1 MADFE
6 NQGSEEDVISI
17 GADTTDLAAASQQI
31 TELANAFDR
40 LAAATSAVS
49 AAGIDP
55 ETGVIDPEKVAE
67 AATALKTLK
76 EFSSD
81 ARKEIF
87 SIGAIDL
94 SELSQELED
103 ISRKMDLV
111 SRAAD
116 RLRTVAS
123 KRTADKA
130 ESEKNVRSAIQ
141 SGTYTTMS
149 PESARALFD
158 VDDKPLMEAQEEI
171 RRLRGEL
178 AIAASRRSG
187 FSASSP
193 RRAQETIDR
202 TVRERRDAA
211 SRREE
216 EALRS
221 RVEGAESSVRRDPEI
236 VARATKPLSKDEQE
250 AAKRVKEREDRAR
263 ELSAA
268 LKRANEATRNLQR
281 EAEALRRQEML
292 AESNAKA
299 EGPVDETAPFTP
311 PAGSRGP
318 DQLGGLPTTPKVTAR
333 RLPGPGA
340 EELPKIRAGI
350 AAKRAEVA
358 AARREQVE
366 LARAMGEL
374 LSSDPMEGLSLPGSS
389 SIDAG
394 KLKTEVRKKLL
405 AAFSAKIKEETKSE
419 PTEEMISDF
428 KKIINQEQTGAV
440 DRIVRDIVS
449 ERASRSPLFERGMS
463 TRAARRSPRTTSAAT
478 GPASG
483 LASEDKFPQVDAGD
497 LASRLAKLE
506 ERKKRL
512 QAEKEKNKSATEAL
526 ESAIKTLVE
535 ADREADPEPKS
546 TEIDEYTEDL
556 KELDADRKKIARK
569 PIGLRPTG
577 EEFQKRIDELSA
589 ATVDTY
595 DETTGE
601 EITREVI
608 DKKTK
613 KKTQEVVQ
621 RPLRDDEIM
630 EMLQDEFDAS
640 QEEISEGLR
649 SARERN
655 QRAKNIS
662 EAQLLAR
669 TLVKYAK
676 NKMYQISGA
685 GIGKTEEKTLQE
697 TIEGIIRSEGV
708 GVSKDDL
715 ALLEKFGVASETI
728 DAASGDTEIL
738 EKIGFGREKKG
749 TPNRPGAQ
757 RPDDVEKTGK
767 FQQLLLDAEKEAME
781 TGQDI
786 GVVLANM
793 LAAAEDRQRKIDAQ
807 IAADQQEIVKL
818 KEIQNDNTSAQGGA
832 YFRAI
837 GLPEGRIGRT
847 DPFSRVAGRKIGP
860 DQQEAINERARKIA
874 ARYPGGLEAMHADV
888 LTLNPEY
895 DAATGESPRGMA
907 GAERIEGTV
916 TRREIAENPIGGL
929 FRNRSLVP
937 NAESE
942 SGAQLSTSTISPT
955 QAGPALEFM
964 KELFASLK
972 IVMAGMAETLSQ
984 GRAIKPSDVQDLGVN
999 LSILANLYD
1008 QIQGMDPGRNEE
1020 LKKIVG
1026 DMKANFAALAES
1038 EDIAKLFSPGF
1049 VTERLG
1055 KSAGLS
1061 RTEKEGLALEVA
1073 GIARGVS
1080 AGGERVVG
1088 GMQAY
1093 SDSKQRATTG
1103 VYGGRVPRV
1112 PAPADAADAAEQ
1124 IKQLAG
1130 KVQLAEGE
1138 DKEKLKEQLI
1148 ALIGNQI
1155 SEAAINPQDLLELV
1169 KDPEIQKEIR
1179 EKFARSIDA
1188 YKLRMEPMGEAGL
1201 QPIGYEV
1208 QGTGGARGG
1217 GAGRIKEGTREVIDP
1232 IGPEAAAQLVERILS
1247 IEEVVAKIAEDI
1259 DAIFSES
1266 EREADSSK
1274 RQEAELLLEERSRQ
1288 LEIAERR
1295 LKQVEDRLRLQA
1307 FLSGR
1312 AQTPSN
1318 FEFVGTDPKHKR
1330 LRGVGN
1336 VSEEIQNL
1344 GAEARTEIRPIQQ
1357 DVFDDYVTKPDVG
1370 SQEEILSNFTRI
1382 KKVEDL
1388 EPFGPDARAA
1398 LAFSSLPVSL
1408 VRRLIKEDPELAKF
1422 ATPNNPIDATKS
1434 PKGGVLQVGEEAA
1447 RAVLEALEKAGVRIS
1462 VGAFSNPD
1470 EADSQSLVSVMH
1482 FAEKLADDK
1491 FAAYVATGIAENV
1504 ITSNVGGGGNALLN
1518 VQTPEYISYPSQ
1530 DGKVKEDV
1538 AGFASPTAVV
1548 PSGVVRNLQ
1557 LARMYSDGRT
1567 ARNLSFTRKA
1577 VAHEYGHAITLPYDN
1592 DESAQTYMRE
1602 RINRRGIGA
1611 EQAESVSAYGGTDYR
1626 ELLAESYAVI
1636 NGYLDDTGEEEQ
1648 DLAMGE
1654 GWAESLVPAL
1664 IDVIE
1669 EAKQLTKKRNQASV
1683 ARRIARNSA
1692 AAAASSAPAMTT
1704 GGLRGPGAGRGAR
1717 VVADRATTDDLYG
1730 DTLGNFGA
1738 SFALQTSPEGAPEVT
1753 GNTPGPGFSV
1763 GGLNK
1768 RNFNLLPSDMVKE
1781 EAAPGMSKEEIDGIE
1796 ERNKQKK
1803 ERFRVAVLQLM
1814 QENAAFIKRALAEGR
1829 EIYFGTYFDT
1839 DAGKIALDISELI
1852 PYDPNDAKSE
1862 AAARAK
1868 ALADATARNQQ
1879 SVARVQPSPGKGR
1892 GTGFGFAVEPEA
1904 EDAFPRTG
1912 IPAGEDAMAGY
1923 RAWTGRRYTSSN
1935 LPDAPTPSEA
1945 PKEPSDISA
1954 PDDNFD
1960 SMQKDLEETL
1970 ASDPE
1975 SALAKD
1981 NLRMLLEARG
1991 MEADA
1996 IARRVDEVIRGVAA
2010 HEVAAETES
2019 KKADAAESS
2028 AQNAEDELGLFE
2040 DFDESEYAE
2049 EGFIDDDTSNT
2060 SEIVEEIK
2068 GADQRTEDATER
2080 VADAKEEIAVA
2091 TEEVAT
2097 AVEEQAASVQVA
2109 TDAVSTGSGTEAATA
2124 ATTDSAS
2131 EVQEIEAEIAAI
2143 DAKRAELQEKISA
2156 AFSARREAAVS
2167 AKDKLRAAFDVLM
2180 QMENEELADEVV
2192 AIEIDTDR
2200 EMAQREARFRRTKP
2214 GRKLTKTGEYA
2225 NEYVPEVY
2233 GPESEEYKRLISEG
2247 FKPDE
2252 DNAFTE
2258 RDMVFSEKS
2267 AQFRHALG
2275 VTDYGNNR
2283 NLASKVGLPPVNLPG
2298 AEAPRQ
2304 TIDEIRGYIEARS
2317 AEQPEYG
2324 VGEPLPE
2331 DVEAARQALVEF
2343 QAAIEPVTEEIDSL
2357 GAELRTLTGA
2367 RESLRAEQVNL
2378 TPVKSESANDE
2389 AERNNKD
2396 VILQKQIIPE
2406 QLAPIIDLLNKTL
2419 AIADRTIAERGQD
2432 TSGMTAK
2439 DKAQFLES
2447 DPSGI
2452 GRKLEFL
2459 INAIEMA
2466 SGTDALKQGQLRFP
2480 GAVLPSDVRGT
2491 TPDARVKS
2499 GAKLTGMS
2507 PEEVADVS
2515 GVLQRIQAALRGL
2528 EAQAA
2533 TGEVDLEALAASL
2546 QNVSSEARE
2555 TASFLTRTTTSDQ
2568 QKIVAAGDA
2577 PGGAGGSKPPT
2588 ATGGG
2593 MPPGDPDNDWRK
2605 IRAVVPDTEMISRG
2619 LKDLAALQN
2628 RFNELS
2634 PTILHVG
2641 DANRAFS
2648 KSLDESAKKSQ
2659 EASEAIATLTNTNVG
2674 ALRAIKTQVS
2684 RAATFLVLQ
2693 QLGREIG
2700 GVFEHLQ
2707 SGVFQFNQVLE
2718 NTTVGFNTLFAN
2730 TLQARA
2736 AVGNELV
2743 PKLNEAGV
2751 QIGFM
2756 REQSVEFAD
2765 AINYTADAAKGM
2777 VDEIR
2782 DIANVTP
2789 FRFKPLVEAALKMKA
2804 FGFEATEIPGMINSI
2819 SNAVAALGGEDEKI
2833 DRIAYAL
2840 GQMNSAGRVYQN
2852 DMMQLAN
2859 AGIAGYRMLSEKM
2872 LTDLTAMKMRA
2883 LGTMKDIPE
2892 ETAAEFDRLQGML
2905 NSASFKKS
2913 FGSIDDMIR
2922 TLQDPKRAEGLIRNL
2937 AKRGFL
2943 IGSTAAR
2950 AITEGM
2956 DKQYQGSADRLS
2968 RTMTGALS
2976 TIKDLSQNFMAT
2988 AFQPLFA
2995 SVRDTIVEIGQF
3007 MLNSKEITKFVDSV
3021 RDRMVAFMGVLADFG
3036 PALQA
3041 AGQIFL
3047 NIFVGGIGSALDKGT
3062 QFGSVITGIVA
3073 NLGPGLR
3080 LIGDI
3085 LTNDVGKGLVVATLA
3100 FSLFSKIIATN
3111 PLVATITLLVAAI
3124 SGIAKAI
3131 EEDTLGVG
3139 TFVKMFIPSIEQL
3152 FKVIGDALGTIMQ
3165 ELSEGG
3171 LAGFIA
3177 GLSLAIDVLMP
3188 LLTVFLATLS
3198 VILKVITPFAKPL
3211 GIIIGLFLALKTAMM
3226 AYDLAGSLMGKVM
3239 NGIGGVW
3246 TKVNGAIDQQISKVK
3261 QTAAAYDELKKAKIE
3276 AEDYKTNDR
3285 GQYLDDKGR
3294 VTKDKSKAALN
3305 WGPGEKVNS
3314 YGMNETKGRAAQAM
3328 LDGRGFVPGLLAM
3341 ERGKQQAMDYGQNM
3355 MGVRPEFGK
3364 GFHLSHGDSAMP
3376 HTEAVITNRGI
3387 EGTYGYLDQAESRL
3401 TAFRDANQGKTVT
3414 GEDLEKL
3421 RDLEEAARLKQ
3432 EYSKAGVMRF
3442 AGLDEGKSVT
3452 GKADINKNAGA
3463 YSMDNMLSA
3472 ITIQKQINWII
3483 NTSYKQIEE
3492 AGAEIAAI
3500 NKELD
3505 ILKKQM
3511 ESGEI
3516 TSEDYETRKQSA
3528 LDRIQQVKAKPV
3540 NQKAVAVIGGLIEGQ
3555 GGDATD
3561 LLDKSAAGRPIN
3573 IPKGSAEAIKK
3584 LPDKTRNIIMARV
3597 LEAQTKGD
3605 AFLTDKE
3612 LNDIVTGALGDARGK
3627 AALKGM
3633 TTGISGKIAQM
3644 LTNLYNKVAAGV
3656 PKQFKTIERGGGATG
3671 MKEIDSRGGDYYYVN
3686 EETGML
3692 SNRKVGKKEL
3702 ASRERIKSLPG
3713 AGILGKIGGAVGMA
3727 GVAAGLAS
3735 GASRLAGQVAPILSA
3750 PIIGPFMDMLPKE
3763 MTNILRQKAG
3773 PFQAMASGIG
3783 TAAGTA
3789 LGQALIPIPGL
3800 GAALG
3805 GMIGGALAEFVGN
3818 AVDNAIAGG
3827 DIAKKKAAALLEE
3840 AQALGFT
3847 PEQAKVVAMQKTGIE
3862 DGGGFLGLFGLAGAK
3877 NPLKDISDV
3886 YTTNDKFDPM
3896 SEEEYQNQV
3905 RMIEAADIATPG
3917 FDKEAAMK
3925 TLNDQRAARAAP
3937 GAFDRAQAEFMNS
3950 GMDAEMLAR
3959 YSNVAPEDLFAKMQL
3974 LELQDAHKD
3983 ELKSIEGKIAR
3994 REELSGAEQ
4003 KLKNELDRLTAAAA
4017 ASPLG
4022 MYGTLMDPKLFSP
4035 KQFTDNLD
4043 ATLRRDQYNAED
4055 VKAGVTD
4062 STGKLVTDG
4071 QTRSGFADFST
4082 LMKDVGIQGLTRD
4095 AGFGGKTSDALAALG
4110 FDYSKVT
4117 RDTTNEEILQMMRET
4132 LRVGVQARI
4141 RGDELMPKVDMTLTR
4156 LEMMEEYGG
4165 EAGYKMFD
4173 ETTDQRAKYQ
4183 ATKKTFEGMG
4193 GDARLGILQKFKD
4206 AAIAPRTIV
4215 TRVAPEGVNRDQIGG
4230 RDAVTSVTYKG
4241 ESMLTTAESQE
4252 LEKLTAAQ
4260 KAMNDARYIGLTV
4273 NLKYRMS
4280 TAGQSPEEVAKG
4292 VAAEKAFA
4300 EFQLSNQTKLT
4311 AAVNAGKNA
4320 TAEQLA
4326 LIKEETRLR
4335 DAGYVQKNVEL
4346 KIGDALQASEA
4357 AGLQITNKD
4366 LKNNTALVEILM
4378 AKQQVIDANGTAA
4391 MSSVM
4396 ASVAEARAEDI
4407 VTEIKLKQIT
4417 LEGIQQQSEEAGRNA
4432 TVAFAKWEASKTEAN
4447 YKAWEHASKQQLGYQ
4462 TSAEGVQKQIA
4473 ALSEKAAKFL
4483 DDAAKANPLKL
4494 TKKEIDEIK
4503 KLIAK
4508 DPGSI
4513 LGGDGGAAANK
4524 ALEKSLDLL
4533 NKISSVAAKAYERMR
4548 KEQQRTHDEYV
4559 KQLDEQE
4566 KRINERYQQRSD
4578 IQSEENLQA
4587 QLQIAGLQMRSD
4599 SADPL
4604 EAAKSFY
4611 DAKQALEQFYIDQQR
4626 DAELKVV
4633 ADEKERYTKQFSESS
4648 EATQAIYDAA
4658 MTRLN
4663 SRFDFAQSVL
4673 NGDEKMA
4680 GKMNDALR
4688 MTMFGGKIKD
4698 SELITGDEGQKS
4710 TAANDEFNAYKN
4722 AGISIALQ
4730 KQYKVQNVA
4739 GLYKKYTAIKPG
4751 RRTTAQ
4757 KAVIS
4762 KYNNL
4767 LALARREGAS
4777 NSMIDAVSGL
4787 TGEQDIT
4794 MSTGIDADLAKF
4806 ESDNRDAIAAALEAG
4821 DNITEAQETLLAE
4834 LEEKQSLAKVAANDA
4849 LLAAL
4854 GGISAG
4860 TLYNADTAF
4869 TAGASA
4875 FKGGIWEP
4883 KTGTGLTYGGKA
4895 INSQDLAKQ
4904 YLKIYKGD
4912 TEESGLAATFANEA
4926 IMAQLRYK
4934 DQTGKEYSGAGNIL
4948 AYLTDLVNKM
4958 GGGSLGIS
4966 KLSADQGGLYQYL
4979 MSLVSAKN
4987 TFTTAQKTAVLAQR
5001 TLEQGLNDFE
5011 QATGVDINI
5020 ANLAEAD
5027 VTDKQFTEYFNAL
5040 GKTFE
5045 DNAARDAAIQKMRD
5059 VLRDTY
5065 GQALLAVD
5073 VEQYAKFADSSDK
5086 RIGTLS
5092 GVANSL
5098 KDVMDQIGNVM
5109 SSPNQMTTLDKL
5121 LFGANFD
5128 PSNLSGANN
5137 PISNLQFGKTQIDY
5151 VTTAIT
5157 ATRDAFESSMNS
5169 IKSYA
5174 SELSGPL
5181 GAFNQ
5186 QSVTGADALTEAM
5199 GQTASSFSLA
5209 TSKVNEYATAL
5220 AAAAAAR
5227 ASLGVNATLATG
5239 LATSTTPTSAT
5250 VTAGAN
5256 NTFNITVSNASGM
5269 DAEQLAAEL
5278 ARLIARQAGS
5288 SVN

>member
-1 MADFE
+1 
-6 NQGSEEDVISI
+6 
-17 GADTTDLAAASQQI
+17 
-31 TELANAFDR
+31 
-40 LAAATSAVS
+40 
-49 AAGIDP
+49 
-55 ETGVIDPEKVAE
+55 
-67 AATALKTLK
+67 
-76 EFSSD
+76 
-81 ARKEIF
+81 
-87 SIGAIDL
+87 
-94 SELSQELED
+94 
-103 ISRKMDLV
+103 
-111 SRAAD
+111 
-116 RLRTVAS
+116 
-123 KRTADKA
+123 
-130 ESEKNVRSAIQ
+130 
-141 SGTYTTMS
+141 
-149 PESARALFD
+149 
-158 VDDKPLMEAQEEI
+158 
-171 RRLRGEL
+171 
-178 AIAASRRSG
+178 
-187 FSASSP
+187 
-193 RRAQETIDR
+193 
-202 TVRERRDAA
+202 
-211 SRREE
+211 
-216 EALRS
+216 
-221 RVEGAESSVRRDPEI
+221 
-236 VARATKPLSKDEQE
+236 
-250 AAKRVKEREDRAR
+250 
-263 ELSAA
+263 
-268 LKRANEATRNLQR
+268 
-281 EAEALRRQEML
+281 
-292 AESNAKA
+292 
-299 EGPVDETAPFTP
+299 
-311 PAGSRGP
+311 
-318 DQLGGLPTTPKVTAR
+318 
-333 RLPGPGA
+333 
-340 EELPKIRAGI
+340 
-350 AAKRAEVA
+350 
-358 AARREQVE
+358 
-366 LARAMGEL
+366 
-374 LSSDPMEGLSLPGSS
+374 
-389 SIDAG
+389 
-394 KLKTEVRKKLL
+394 
-405 AAFSAKIKEETKSE
+405 
-419 PTEEMISDF
+419 
-428 KKIINQEQTGAV
+428 
-440 DRIVRDIVS
+440 
-449 ERASRSPLFERGMS
+449 MS
-463 TRAARRSPRTTSAAT
+463 TRAARRSSRTTSAAT

-506 ERKKRL
+506 ERRKQL
-512 QAEKEKNKSATEAL
+512 QAEREKNKSATETL

-556 KELDADRKKIARK
+556 KDLDADRRKIARK

-577 EEFQKRIDELSA
+577 EEFQKRIAELSV
-589 ATVDTY
+589 ATVPTY

-601 EITREVI
+601 EITREVVN
-608 DKKTK
+608 KKTK
-613 KKTQEVVQ
+613 KKTKEVVQ

-630 EMLQDEFDAS
+630 QMLQDEFDAS

-649 SARERN
+649 SARERT
-655 QRAKNIS
+655 QRAQNIS
-662 EAQLLAR
+662 EAQLLAK
-669 TLVKYAK
+669 TLVEYAK
-676 NKMYQISGA
+676 RKMYQISGA
-685 GIGKTEEKTLQE
+685 GIDKKEEKTLQK

-708 GVSKDDL
+708 GVSKDDI
-715 ALLEKFGVASETI
+715 AFLEKFGVASETI

-749 TPNRPGAQ
+749 TPARPGAQ

-767 FQQLLLDAEKEAME
+767 VQQLLLDAEKEAME

-793 LAAAEDRQRKIDAQ
+793 LAAAEDRQRKIEAQ
-807 IAADQQEIVKL
+807 IAADQQDIVKL
-818 KEIQNDNTSAQGGA
+818 KEIQDDNTLAQGGA

-847 DPFSRVAGRKIGP
+847 DPLSRVAGRKIDS
-860 DQQEAINERARKIA
+860 DQQEAINERARRIA

-929 FRNRSLVP
+929 FRVRSLVR

-1026 DMKANFAALAES
+1026 DMKANFAALAEG

-1093 SDSKQRATTG
+1093 SESKQRATTG

-1112 PAPADAADAAEQ
+1112 PSPADAAEAAEQ

-1130 KVQLAEGE
+1130 KVQLAEGS
-1138 DKEKLKEQLI
+1138 DKESLKEQLI

-1155 SEAAINPQDLLELV
+1155 SEAAINPQDLLKLV

-1179 EKFARSIDA
+1179 EKFSRSIDA
-1188 YKLRMEPMGEAGL
+1188 YKLRMEPMGEEGL

-1232 IGPEAAAQLVERILS
+1232 VGPEAAAQLVERILS

-1259 DAIFSES
+1259 DAIFSKN
-1266 EREADSSK
+1266 ERDADSSK
-1274 RQEAELLLEERSRQ
+1274 REESKLLIEERSRQ
-1288 LEIAERR
+1288 LEIAEKR

-1312 AQTPSN
+1312 EAPPPT
-1318 FEFVGTDPKHKR
+1318 FGTDPGYSR
-1330 LRGVGN
+1330 LKSLGN
-1336 VSEEIQNL
+1336 VSEEIQER
-1344 GAEARTEIRPIQQ
+1344 GALARNFIIPAQQ
-1357 DVFDDYVTKPDVG
+1357 RIFETYKTKPEVG
-1370 SQEEILSNFTRI
+1370 SQEEILSKFTKI
-1382 KKVEDL
+1382 EKVEDL
-1388 EPFGPDARAA
+1388 KPFGDDATAA
-1398 LAFSSLPVSL
+1398 LGFRSLPISL
-1408 VRRLIKEDPELAKF
+1408 VRRLIRENPELKKLE
-1422 ATPNNPIDATKS
+1422 TPSNPIEGVPS
-1434 PKGGVLQVGEEAA
+1434 GGILKVSEEAA
-1447 RAVLEALEKAGVRIS
+1447 RAVLEALEKVGVRIS
-1462 VGAFSNPD
+1462 VGSFSNP
-1470 EADSQSLVSVMH
+1470 EEPDSQSLVSVMH
-1482 FAEKLADDK
+1482 IAEKLADDK

-1504 ITSNVGGGGNALLN
+1504 ITSNTGGNALLN
-1518 VQTPEYISYPSQ
+1518 IQTPEFNSYPSL
-1530 DGKVKEDV
+1530 DGKVKED
-1538 AGFASPTAVV
+1538 AGGHMQSAGIV
-1548 PSGVVRNLQ
+1548 PSGVVRNIQ
-1557 LARMYSDGRT
+1557 LVRRMATGDPMERPSYIR
-1567 ARNLSFTRKA
+1567 RA
-1577 VAHEYGHAITLPYDN
+1577 VAHEYGHAITLPYN
-1592 DESAQTYMRE
+1592 EDEESKSYTLG
-1602 RINRRGIGA
+1602 RIKARGIG
-1611 EQAESVSAYGGTDYR
+1611 EDQARSVSKYGATDYR
-1626 ELLAESYAVI
+1626 ELLAESYAII
-1636 NGYLDDTGEEEQ
+1636 NGYTQDEGEE
-1648 DLAMGE
+1648 DLANSE

-1664 IDVIE
+1664 MGAIE
-1669 EAKQLTKKRNQASV
+1669 DAKELTKKRAKRLGTYAKGGV
-1683 ARRIARNSA
+1683 FRTKP
-1692 AAAASSAPAMTT
+1692 APMTT
-1704 GGLRGPGAGRGAR
+1704 GGLRGPAAGRGAR

-1730 DTLGNFGA
+1730 DTLENFGA
-1738 SFALQTSPEGAPEVT
+1738 SFAMQTSPEGAPVVT

-1768 RNFNLLPSDMVKE
+1768 RNFNLLPSDMVPE
-1781 EAAPGMSKEEIDGIE
+1781 EAASGMGEEEIKGIQ
-1796 ERNKQKK
+1796 ERNKQKR
-1803 ERFRVAVLQLM
+1803 ERFRIAVLQLM

-1829 EIYFGTYFDT
+1829 EIYFGTYFDESV
-1839 DAGKIALDISELI
+1839 GKIALDVTELI
-1852 PYDPNDAKSE
+1852 PYDPNDAESE
-1862 AAARAK
+1862 AKARAK
-1868 ALADATARNQQ
+1868 ALADATVRNQQ
-1879 SVARVQPSPGKGR
+1879 SVARIEPVAGKGR
-1892 GTGFGFAVEPEA
+1892 GTGAGFGVDFGNP
-1904 EDAFPRTG
+1904 DAFPSTG

-1923 RAWTGRRYTSSN
+1923 RAWTGKRWTSSN
-1935 LPDAPTPSEA
+1935 LPDAPVTGPGEPGSPANFPAPS
-1945 PKEPSDISA
+1945 
-1954 PDDNFD
+1954 DNFD
-1960 SMQKDLEETL
+1960 SIQKDLEETL
-1970 ASDPE
+1970 ANDPE

-1996 IARRVDEVIRGVAA
+1996 IARRVE
-2010 HEVAAETES
+2010 EVARGAVAQQAAVESES
-2019 KKADAAESS
+2019 KKSDKAEASAKAAE
-2028 AQNAEDELGLFE
+2028 DDLGLFE
-2040 DFDESEYAE
+2040 DFTDEEMGEEFYGDDESGSYEVLPEEKAAQGARKAAAAE
-2049 EGFIDDDTSNT
+2049 RIIAAGEQETQA
-2060 SEIVEEIK
+2060 VENS
-2068 GADQRTEDATER
+2068 
-2080 VADAKEEIAVA
+2080 
-2091 TEEVAT
+2091 AT
-2097 AVEEQAASVQVA
+2097 ASESRAASVQVA
-2109 TDAVSTGSGTEAATA
+2109 TDAGSTGSGTGAAAA
-2124 ATTDSAS
+2124 ATTDSIS
-2131 EVQEIEAEIAAI
+2131 KVQEIEAEIAAI

-2180 QMENEELADEVV
+2180 QMENEELADELV
-2192 AIEIDTDR
+2192 AIELDTDR

-2214 GRKLTKTGEYA
+2214 GRKRTKTGEYA

-2233 GPESEEYKRLISEG
+2233 GPESEEHKRLISEG

-2267 AQFRHALG
+2267 ARFRHALG
-2275 VTDYGNNR
+2275 VENYGNNK

-2298 AEAPRQ
+2298 ADAPQQ
-2304 TIDEIRGYIEARS
+2304 TIEEIREYIKLRS
-2317 AEQPEYG
+2317 AEQPEPG

-2343 QAAIEPVTEEIDSL
+2343 QAAIAPVTEEIDSL
-2357 GAELRTLTGA
+2357 DAELTTLTGA
-2367 RESLRAEQVNL
+2367 RQALRAEQVNL

-2406 QLAPIIDLLNKTL
+2406 QLVPIIDLLNKTL

-2459 INAIEMA
+2459 ISAIEMA
-2466 SGTDALKQGQLRFP
+2466 SGTEAPKQGQLRFP

-2528 EAQAA
+2528 ESQAA

-2555 TASFLTRTTTSDQ
+2555 TASFLTKTTTSDQ
-2568 QKIVAAGDA
+2568 QKIVAAGNA

-2593 MPPGDPDNDWRK
+2593 MPPSDPDNDWRK

-2641 DANRAFS
+2641 DANKAFS
-2648 KSLDESAKKSQ
+2648 RSLDESAKKSQ
-2659 EASEAIATLTNTNVG
+2659 QASEAIATLTNTNVG
-2674 ALRAIKTQVS
+2674 ALRAIRTQVS

-2736 AVGNELV
+2736 AVGNALV

-2756 REQSVEFAD
+2756 REQSVKFSD
-2765 AINYTADAAKGM
+2765 AINYTKGAATSM
-2777 VDEIR
+2777 VAEIR
-2782 DIANVTP
+2782 NIANITP

-2859 AGIAGYRMLSEKM
+2859 AGIAGYRMLSEKLLM
-2872 LTDLTAMKMRA
+2872 DLTAMKNRS
-2883 LGTMKDIPE
+2883 LGMLKDVPE
-2892 ETAAEFDRLQGML
+2892 ETAAEFDRLQQML

-2913 FGSIDDMIR
+2913 FGSIDEMIR
-2922 TLQDPKRAEGLIRNL
+2922 TLEDPKRAEGLIRNL

-2976 TIKDLSQNFMAT
+2976 TIADLSQNFMAT
-2988 AFQPLFA
+2988 AFEPLFT

-3007 MLNSKEITKFVDSV
+3007 MLNSKEITKFVDGV
-3021 RDRMVAFMGVLADFG
+3021 RTRMVAFMGTLADFG
-3036 PALQA
+3036 PALQS

-3062 QFGSVITGIVA
+3062 QFGAVITGIVQ
-3073 NLGPGLR
+3073 NLGPGLK

-3100 FSLFSKIIATN
+3100 FSLFSKAITAN
-3111 PLVATITLLVAAI
+3111 PLIATITLLIAAI

-3139 TFVKMFIPSIEQL
+3139 TFVKMFVPSIEQL
-3152 FKVIGDALGTIMQ
+3152 FKVIGDAFGTIMK
-3165 ELSEGG
+3165 EISEGG

-3188 LLTVFLATLS
+3188 FLTVFLATLS
-3198 VILKVITPFAKPL
+3198 VILKIITPFAKPL
-3211 GIIIGLFLALKTAMM
+3211 GIVIGLFLALKTALM

-3239 NGIGGVW
+3239 NGIGGAW

-3314 YGMNETKGRAAQAM
+3314 YGMTERKGRAAQAM
-3328 LDGRGFVPGLLAM
+3328 LEGRGFVPGLLAM

-3364 GFHLSHGDSAMP
+3364 GFHLSHGDSALP

-3401 TAFRDANQGKTVT
+3401 TAFRDANQGKTLV

-3421 RDLEEAARLKQ
+3421 RDLEEAAKLKQ

-3505 ILKKQM
+3505 LLKKQM

-3516 TSEDYETRKQSA
+3516 TTEDYETKKQSA

-3561 LLDKSAAGRPIN
+3561 LLDKAAAGRPIN

-3627 AALKGM
+3627 AALKAM
-3633 TTGISGKIAQM
+3633 TTGISGKIAQS
-3644 LTNLYNKVAAGV
+3644 LTNLYNKIAAGV
-3656 PKQFKTIERGGGATG
+3656 PKQFKTIERGGGTTG
-3671 MKEIDSRGGDYYYVN
+3671 LKEIDSRNGDYYYVN

-3692 SNRKVGKKEL
+3692 SNRRVGKKEL

-3713 AGILGKIGGAVGMA
+3713 AGMLGKIGGAVGI
-3727 GVAAGLAS
+3727 AGLAGGLAT
-3735 GASRLAGQVAPILSA
+3735 GASRLAGQMAPILSA
-3750 PIIGPFMDMLPKE
+3750 PIIGPLMEFLPKE
-3763 MTNILRQKAG
+3763 MTNVLKQKAG
-3773 PFQAMASGIG
+3773 PFQAMAAGIG
-3783 TAAGTA
+3783 TAAGAA
-3789 LGQALIPIPGL
+3789 LGQALIPIPGV

-3818 AVDNAIAGG
+3818 AVDKAIAG
-3827 DIAKKKAAALLEE
+3827 
-3840 AQALGFT
+3840 
-3847 PEQAKVVAMQKTGIE
+3847 
-3862 DGGGFLGLFGLAGAK
+3862 
-3877 NPLKDISDV
+3877 S
-3886 YTTNDKFDPM
+3886 
-3896 SEEEYQNQV
+3896 
-3905 RMIEAADIATPG
+3905 
-3917 FDKEAAMK
+3917 EAAMEKKKQVMEEATFLGFSTEQSK
-3925 TLNDQRAARAAP
+3925 TIGEAVNSLEGDSGSIPFIVGDPSEAYSAPDSRKNLAERYQTEFGADVVKERNDALTAYMTSDVGKFTNTITAGLQNLFITTGILGGVTGIGAGKEGDARVKAYAAFREK
-3937 GAFDRAQAEFMNS
+3937 QAEFM
-3950 GMDAEMLAR
+3950 GTALPLQDLMEVYGQDAMFTKQRLYDFKIRHGEEMKLIDGKLAR
-3959 YSNVAPEDLFAKMQL
+3959 N
-3974 LELQDAHKD
+3974 
-3983 ELKSIEGKIAR
+3983 
-3994 REELSGAEQ
+3994 EELSISE
-4003 KLKNELDRLTAAAA
+4003 KRLKDEFERLTAAAA
-4017 ASPLG
+4017 GSPMGVMGTITDTKVMSPTMFAKLIDQGGRGKVTAEEAKAS
-4022 MYGTLMDPKLFSP
+4022 
-4035 KQFTDNLD
+4035 
-4043 ATLRRDQYNAED
+4043 E
-4055 VKAGVTD
+4055 
-4062 STGKLVTDG
+4062 GKLKEGDFKE
-4071 QTRSGFADFST
+4071 GFSKFESLLATAD
-4082 LMKDVGIQGLTRD
+4082 IQFMTEG
-4095 AGFGGKTSDALAALG
+4095 AGFGTKTADALSAAG
-4110 FDYSKVT
+4110 FDYSKIT
-4117 RDTTNEEILQMMRET
+4117 AETTDKEVLAMVKEALKPLI
-4132 LRVGVQARI
+4132 QARV
-4141 RGDELMPKVDMTLTR
+4141 RAKELTPKVDLSMTR
-4156 LEMMEEYGG
+4156 IEMMETFGG
-4165 EAGYKMFD
+4165 EAGYKLFD
-4173 ETTDQRAKYQ
+4173 KYAGQRDVYQ
-4183 ATKKTFEGMG
+4183 KKQKEFDSLG
-4193 GDARLGILQKFKD
+4193 GEARLLFLQSIADQSILGSNFLSQ
-4206 AAIAPRTIV
+4206 PLPGSRP
-4215 TRVAPEGVNRDQIGG
+4215 VAPATPPPGLPFTGRTGAGGPVIPRGDYVIPQVDLGEGTGFSQTAGPMGQYVN
-4230 RDAVTSVTYKG
+4230 TL
-4241 ESMLTTAESQE
+4241 LTTAQSVE
-4252 LEKLTAAQ
+4252 LENLKNKQKELT
-4260 KAMNDARYIGLTV
+4260 DARYETLEVDMKLRTS
-4273 NLKYRMS
+4273 L
-4280 TAGQSPEEVAKG
+4280 AGATEEDRAKG
-4292 VAAEKAFA
+4292 VAAEKAFVTFK
-4300 EFQLSNQTKLT
+4300 EENGKKLL
-4311 AAVNAGKNA
+4311 AAVQAGKNA
-4320 TAEQLA
+4320 SREQLD
-4326 LIKEETRLR
+4326 LLKEEARLR
-4335 DAGYVQKNVEL
+4335 EGYLTTESTKLN
-4346 KIGDALQASEA
+4346 IGDALQAAEA
-4357 AGLQITNKD
+4357 AGLNISYKD
-4366 LKNNTALVEILM
+4366 LANNQALVELLL
-4378 AKQQVIDANGTAA
+4378 AKQNIIDKLGGASAAQVESRGAEIIAEDFITKASIKQLAIEEEKAKIDILRARIDAARLSGDAQHVGVLEKELAQMEGAGGKLVGLQKEYDNL
-4391 MSSVM
+4391 S
-4396 ASVAEARAEDI
+4396 ASA
-4407 VTEIKLKQIT
+4407 Q
-4417 LEGIQQQSEEAGRNA
+4417 
-4432 TVAFAKWEASKTEAN
+4432 KW
-4447 YKAWEHASKQQLGYQ
+4447 LD
-4462 TSAEGVQKQIA
+4462 
-4473 ALSEKAAKFL
+4473 KAA
-4483 DDAAKANPLKL
+4483 AANPRKL
-4494 TKKEIDEIK
+4494 LQKDIDAIK
-4503 KLIAK
+4503 KMIAK
-4508 DPGSI
+4508 NPGSI
-4513 LGGDGGAAANK
+4513 LGGDGGAKDSKTLQKNI
-4524 ALEKSLDLL
+4524 DLL
-4533 NKISSVAAKAYERMR
+4533 NKMASVAQKAYDRMR
-4548 KEQQRTHDEYV
+4548 KEQQRTHDDYI

-4578 IQSEENLQA
+4578 IQTEENLQA
-4587 QLQIAGLQMRSD
+4587 QLQIAGLQMRSA

-4626 DAELKVV
+4626 DAELKVIT
-4633 ADEKERYTKQFSESS
+4633 DEKERYEKQFGDSS
-4648 EATQAIYDAA
+4648 TASQAIYDAA
-4658 MTRLN
+4658 MQRLN
-4663 SRFDFAQSVL
+4663 SRFEFAQQVL

-4688 MTMFGGKIKD
+4688 MTMFGGDI
-4698 SELITGDEGQKS
+4698 EGMVNIDGEVS
-4710 TAANDEFNAYKN
+4710 SAANTAFNEYKKGGGAN
-4722 AGISIALQ
+4722 
-4730 KQYKVQNVA
+4730 
-4739 GLYKKYTAIKPG
+4739 YKKYA
-4751 RRTTAQ
+4751 A
-4757 KAVIS
+4757 IS
-4762 KYNNL
+4762 KANRTKAQQAVVTKYESL
-4767 LALARREGAS
+4767 LAAARKESAV
-4777 NSMIDAVSGL
+4777 NAMLDAVYGV

-4794 MSTGIDADLAKF
+4794 MTTNAEQDLAKF
-4806 ESDNRDAIAAALEAG
+4806 ESENRDAIAAAIAANENMTT
-4821 DNITEAQETLLAE
+4821 DQEELLGNLAE
-4834 LEEKQSLAKVAANDA
+4834 LRAAAEAAQKDA
-4849 LLAAL
+4849 LLGAL
-4854 GGISAG
+4854 GSIGQG
-4860 TLYNADTAF
+4860 VLYNDNKAF
-4869 TAGASA
+4869 SASGGG
-4875 FKGGIWEP
+4875 FTGGIA
-4883 KTGTGLTYGGKA
+4883 GLKYGGKA
-4895 INSQDLAKQ
+4895 MTQAQMKVYRGS
-4904 YLKIYKGD
+4904 
-4912 TEESGLAATFANEA
+4912 TEESGLAATFLNEA
-4926 IMAQLRYK
+4926 IMGQMRYT
-4934 DQTGKEYSGAGNIL
+4934 DQNGKEYAGAGNIL
-4948 AYLTDLVNKM
+4948 AYLTGVINNM
-4958 GGGSLGIS
+4958 GGSPEGVT
-4966 KLSADQGGLYQYL
+4966 KLNAEQDALYKYL
-4979 MSLVSAKN
+4979 RTLVSSKN
-4987 TFTTAQKTAVLAQR
+4987 TFTDAQKIAILAQR

-5011 QATGVDINI
+5011 QSTGVDINI
-5020 ANLAEAD
+5020 ANLADAD
-5027 VTDKQFTEYFNAL
+5027 VTEKQFTDYFTAL
-5040 GKTFE
+5040 GKNFE

-5065 GQALLAVD
+5065 GQALLSVD
-5073 VEQYAKFADSSDK
+5073 VEQYAKFADSSDN

-5092 GVANSL
+5092 GVAKSL
-5098 KDVMDQIGNVM
+5098 KDVMDQIDGIM
-5109 SSPNQMTTLDKL
+5109 SSPNKMTSLDKL
-5121 LFGANFD
+5121 LFGADFD
-5128 PSNLSGANN
+5128 PNNLSGTG
-5137 PISNLQFGKTQIDY
+5137 PVSNLKFGKTQIDA
-5151 VTTAIT
+5151 VTTAVT

-5186 QSVTGADALTEAM
+5186 QSVTGADALTAAM

-5209 TSKVNEYATAL
+5209 TGKVNEYATAL

-5227 ASLGVNATLATG
+5227 TSLGVNATLATG
-5239 LATSTTPTSAT
+5239 LATSATPTGT

-5269 DAEQLAAEL
+5269 DAQQLAAEL
-5278 ARLIARQAGS
+5278 ARLIALQAGS
-5288 SVN
+5288 SVK

>member
-1 MADFE
+1 
-6 NQGSEEDVISI
+6 
-17 GADTTDLAAASQQI
+17 
-31 TELANAFDR
+31 
-40 LAAATSAVS
+40 
-49 AAGIDP
+49 
-55 ETGVIDPEKVAE
+55 
-67 AATALKTLK
+67 
-76 EFSSD
+76 
-81 ARKEIF
+81 
-87 SIGAIDL
+87 
-94 SELSQELED
+94 
-103 ISRKMDLV
+103 
-111 SRAAD
+111 
-116 RLRTVAS
+116 
-123 KRTADKA
+123 
-130 ESEKNVRSAIQ
+130 
-141 SGTYTTMS
+141 
-149 PESARALFD
+149 
-158 VDDKPLMEAQEEI
+158 
-171 RRLRGEL
+171 
-178 AIAASRRSG
+178 
-187 FSASSP
+187 
-193 RRAQETIDR
+193 
-202 TVRERRDAA
+202 
-211 SRREE
+211 
-216 EALRS
+216 
-221 RVEGAESSVRRDPEI
+221 
-236 VARATKPLSKDEQE
+236 
-250 AAKRVKEREDRAR
+250 
-263 ELSAA
+263 
-268 LKRANEATRNLQR
+268 
-281 EAEALRRQEML
+281 ML

-299 EGPVDETAPFTP
+299 TGPVDETPGFSTP
-311 PAGSRGP
+311 YTEEG
-318 DQLGGLPTTPKVTAR
+318 DQLGGVKGGLPKSKVIAR

-340 EELPKIRAGI
+340 GELPKIRADI

-358 AARREQVE
+358 KARKEQVE

-374 LSSDPMEGLSLPGSS
+374 LSSDPMEGLSLPSS
-389 SIDAG
+389 SVIDTG

-463 TRAARRSPRTTSAAT
+463 TRAARRSSRTTSAAT

-506 ERKKRL
+506 ERRKQL
-512 QAEKEKNKSATEAL
+512 QAEREKNKSATETL

-556 KELDADRKKIARK
+556 KDLDADRRKIARK

-577 EEFQKRIDELSA
+577 EEFQKRIAELSV
-589 ATVDTY
+589 ATVPTY

-601 EITREVI
+601 EITREVVN
-608 DKKTK
+608 KKTK
-613 KKTQEVVQ
+613 KKTKEVVQ

-630 EMLQDEFDAS
+630 QMLQDEFDAS

-649 SARERN
+649 SARERT
-655 QRAKNIS
+655 QRAQNIS
-662 EAQLLAR
+662 EAQLLAK
-669 TLVKYAK
+669 TLVEYAK
-676 NKMYQISGA
+676 RKMYQISGA
-685 GIGKTEEKTLQE
+685 GIDKKEEKTLQK

-708 GVSKDDL
+708 GVSKDDI
-715 ALLEKFGVASETI
+715 AFLEKFGVASETI

-749 TPNRPGAQ
+749 TPARPGAQ

-767 FQQLLLDAEKEAME
+767 VQQLLLDAEKEAME

-793 LAAAEDRQRKIDAQ
+793 LAAAEDRQRKIEAQ
-807 IAADQQEIVKL
+807 IAADQQDIVKL
-818 KEIQNDNTSAQGGA
+818 KEIQDDNTLAQGGA

-847 DPFSRVAGRKIGP
+847 DPLSRVAGRKIDS
-860 DQQEAINERARKIA
+860 DQQEAINERARRIA

-929 FRNRSLVP
+929 FRVRSLVR

-1026 DMKANFAALAES
+1026 DMKANFAALAEG

-1093 SDSKQRATTG
+1093 SESKQRATTG

-1112 PAPADAADAAEQ
+1112 PSPADAAEAAEQ

-1130 KVQLAEGE
+1130 KVQLAEGS
-1138 DKEKLKEQLI
+1138 DKESLKEQLI

-1155 SEAAINPQDLLELV
+1155 SEAAINPQDLLKLV

-1179 EKFARSIDA
+1179 EKFSRSIDA
-1188 YKLRMEPMGEAGL
+1188 YKLRMEPMGEEGL

-1232 IGPEAAAQLVERILS
+1232 VGPEAAAQLVERILS

-1259 DAIFSES
+1259 DAIFSKN
-1266 EREADSSK
+1266 ERDADSSK
-1274 RQEAELLLEERSRQ
+1274 REESKLLIEERSRQ
-1288 LEIAERR
+1288 LEIAEKR

-1312 AQTPSN
+1312 EAPPPT
-1318 FEFVGTDPKHKR
+1318 FGTDPGYSR
-1330 LRGVGN
+1330 LKSLGN
-1336 VSEEIQNL
+1336 VSEEIQER
-1344 GAEARTEIRPIQQ
+1344 GALARNFIIPAQQ
-1357 DVFDDYVTKPDVG
+1357 RIFETYKTKPEVG
-1370 SQEEILSNFTRI
+1370 SQEEILSKFTKI
-1382 KKVEDL
+1382 EKVEDL
-1388 EPFGPDARAA
+1388 KPFGDDATAA
-1398 LAFSSLPVSL
+1398 LGFRSLPISL
-1408 VRRLIKEDPELAKF
+1408 VRRLIRENPELKKLE
-1422 ATPNNPIDATKS
+1422 TPSNPIEGVPS
-1434 PKGGVLQVGEEAA
+1434 GGILKVSEEAA
-1447 RAVLEALEKAGVRIS
+1447 RAVLEALEKVGVRIS
-1462 VGAFSNPD
+1462 VGSFSNP
-1470 EADSQSLVSVMH
+1470 EEPDSQSLVSVMH
-1482 FAEKLADDK
+1482 IAEKLADDK

-1504 ITSNVGGGGNALLN
+1504 ITSNTGGNALLN
-1518 VQTPEYISYPSQ
+1518 IQTPEFNSYPSL
-1530 DGKVKEDV
+1530 DGKVKED
-1538 AGFASPTAVV
+1538 AGGHMQSAGIV
-1548 PSGVVRNLQ
+1548 PSGVVRNIQ
-1557 LARMYSDGRT
+1557 LVRRMATGDPMERPSYIR
-1567 ARNLSFTRKA
+1567 RA
-1577 VAHEYGHAITLPYDN
+1577 VAHEYGHAITLPYN
-1592 DESAQTYMRE
+1592 EDEESKSYTLG
-1602 RINRRGIGA
+1602 RIKARGIG
-1611 EQAESVSAYGGTDYR
+1611 EDQARSVSKYGATDYR
-1626 ELLAESYAVI
+1626 ELLAESYAII
-1636 NGYLDDTGEEEQ
+1636 NGYTQDEGEE
-1648 DLAMGE
+1648 DLANSE

-1664 IDVIE
+1664 MGAIE
-1669 EAKQLTKKRNQASV
+1669 DAKELTKKRAKRLGTYAKGGV
-1683 ARRIARNSA
+1683 FRTKP
-1692 AAAASSAPAMTT
+1692 APMTT
-1704 GGLRGPGAGRGAR
+1704 GGLRGPAAGRGAR

-1730 DTLGNFGA
+1730 DTLENFGA
-1738 SFALQTSPEGAPEVT
+1738 SFAMQTSPEGAPVVT

-1768 RNFNLLPSDMVKE
+1768 RNFNLLPSDMVPE
-1781 EAAPGMSKEEIDGIE
+1781 EAASGMGEEEIKGIQ
-1796 ERNKQKK
+1796 ERNKQKR
-1803 ERFRVAVLQLM
+1803 ERFRIAVLQLM

-1829 EIYFGTYFDT
+1829 EIYFGTYFDESV
-1839 DAGKIALDISELI
+1839 GKIALDVTELI
-1852 PYDPNDAKSE
+1852 PYDPNDAESE
-1862 AAARAK
+1862 AKARAK
-1868 ALADATARNQQ
+1868 ALADATVRNQQ
-1879 SVARVQPSPGKGR
+1879 SVARIEPVAGKGR
-1892 GTGFGFAVEPEA
+1892 GTGAGFGVDFGNP
-1904 EDAFPRTG
+1904 DAFPSTG

-1923 RAWTGRRYTSSN
+1923 RAWTGKRWTSSN
-1935 LPDAPTPSEA
+1935 LPDAPVTGPGEPGSPANFPAPS
-1945 PKEPSDISA
+1945 
-1954 PDDNFD
+1954 DNFD
-1960 SMQKDLEETL
+1960 SIQKDLEETL
-1970 ASDPE
+1970 ANDPE

-1996 IARRVDEVIRGVAA
+1996 IARRVE
-2010 HEVAAETES
+2010 EVARGAVAQQAAVESES
-2019 KKADAAESS
+2019 KKSDKAEASAKAAE
-2028 AQNAEDELGLFE
+2028 DDLGLFE
-2040 DFDESEYAE
+2040 DFTDEEMGEEFYGDDESGSYEVLPEEKAAQGARKAAAAE
-2049 EGFIDDDTSNT
+2049 RIIAAGEQETQA
-2060 SEIVEEIK
+2060 VENS
-2068 GADQRTEDATER
+2068 
-2080 VADAKEEIAVA
+2080 
-2091 TEEVAT
+2091 AT
-2097 AVEEQAASVQVA
+2097 ASESRAASVQVA
-2109 TDAVSTGSGTEAATA
+2109 TDAGSTGSGTGAAAA
-2124 ATTDSAS
+2124 ATTDSIS
-2131 EVQEIEAEIAAI
+2131 KVQEIEAEIAAI

-2180 QMENEELADEVV
+2180 QMENEELADELV
-2192 AIEIDTDR
+2192 AIELDTDR

-2214 GRKLTKTGEYA
+2214 GRKRTKTGEYA

-2233 GPESEEYKRLISEG
+2233 GPESEEHKRLISEG

-2267 AQFRHALG
+2267 ARFRHALG
-2275 VTDYGNNR
+2275 VENYGNNK

-2298 AEAPRQ
+2298 ADAPQQ
-2304 TIDEIRGYIEARS
+2304 TIEEIREYIKLRS
-2317 AEQPEYG
+2317 AEQPEPG

-2343 QAAIEPVTEEIDSL
+2343 QAAIAPVTEEIDSL
-2357 GAELRTLTGA
+2357 DAELTTLTGA
-2367 RESLRAEQVNL
+2367 RQALRAEQVNL

-2406 QLAPIIDLLNKTL
+2406 QLVPIIDLLNKTL

-2459 INAIEMA
+2459 ISAIEMA
-2466 SGTDALKQGQLRFP
+2466 SGTEAPKQGQLRFP

-2528 EAQAA
+2528 ESQAA

-2555 TASFLTRTTTSDQ
+2555 TASFLTKTTTSDQ
-2568 QKIVAAGDA
+2568 QKIVAAGNA

-2593 MPPGDPDNDWRK
+2593 MPPSDPDNDWRK

-2641 DANRAFS
+2641 DANKAFS
-2648 KSLDESAKKSQ
+2648 RSLDESAKKSQ
-2659 EASEAIATLTNTNVG
+2659 QASEAIATLTNTNVG
-2674 ALRAIKTQVS
+2674 ALRAIRTQVS

-2736 AVGNELV
+2736 AVGNALV

-2756 REQSVEFAD
+2756 REQSVKFSD
-2765 AINYTADAAKGM
+2765 AINYTKGAATSM
-2777 VDEIR
+2777 VAEIR
-2782 DIANVTP
+2782 NIANITP

-2859 AGIAGYRMLSEKM
+2859 AGIAGYRMLSEKLLM
-2872 LTDLTAMKMRA
+2872 DLTAMKNRS
-2883 LGTMKDIPE
+2883 LGMLKDVPE
-2892 ETAAEFDRLQGML
+2892 ETAAEFDRLQQML

-2913 FGSIDDMIR
+2913 FGSIDEMIR
-2922 TLQDPKRAEGLIRNL
+2922 TLEDPKRAEGLIRNL

-2976 TIKDLSQNFMAT
+2976 TIADLSQNFMAT
-2988 AFQPLFA
+2988 AFEPLFT

-3007 MLNSKEITKFVDSV
+3007 MLNSKEITKFVDGV
-3021 RDRMVAFMGVLADFG
+3021 RTRMVAFMGTLADFG
-3036 PALQA
+3036 PALQS

-3062 QFGSVITGIVA
+3062 QFGAVITGIVQ
-3073 NLGPGLR
+3073 NLGPGLK

-3100 FSLFSKIIATN
+3100 FSLFSKAITAN
-3111 PLVATITLLVAAI
+3111 PLIATITLLIAAI

-3139 TFVKMFIPSIEQL
+3139 TFVKMFVPSIEQL
-3152 FKVIGDALGTIMQ
+3152 FKVIGDAFGTIMK
-3165 ELSEGG
+3165 EISEGG

-3188 LLTVFLATLS
+3188 FLTVFLATLS
-3198 VILKVITPFAKPL
+3198 VILKIITPFAKPL
-3211 GIIIGLFLALKTAMM
+3211 GIVIGLFLALKTALM

-3239 NGIGGVW
+3239 NGIGGAW

-3314 YGMNETKGRAAQAM
+3314 YGMTERKGRAAQAM
-3328 LDGRGFVPGLLAM
+3328 LEGRGFVPGLLAM

-3364 GFHLSHGDSAMP
+3364 GFHLSHGDSALP

-3401 TAFRDANQGKTVT
+3401 TAFRDANQGKTLV

-3421 RDLEEAARLKQ
+3421 RDLEEAAKLKQ

-3505 ILKKQM
+3505 LLKKQM

-3516 TSEDYETRKQSA
+3516 TTEDYETKKQSA

-3561 LLDKSAAGRPIN
+3561 LLDKAAAGRPIN

-3627 AALKGM
+3627 AALKAM
-3633 TTGISGKIAQM
+3633 TTGISGKIAQS
-3644 LTNLYNKVAAGV
+3644 LTNLYNKIAAGV
-3656 PKQFKTIERGGGATG
+3656 PKQFKTIERGGGTTG
-3671 MKEIDSRGGDYYYVN
+3671 LKEIDSRNGDYYYVN

-3692 SNRKVGKKEL
+3692 SNRRVGKKEL

-3713 AGILGKIGGAVGMA
+3713 AGILGKIGGAVGIA
-3727 GVAAGLAS
+3727 GLAAGLAS
-3735 GASRLAGQVAPILSA
+3735 GASRLAGQMAPILSA
-3750 PIIGPFMDMLPKE
+3750 PIIGPLMDLLPKE
-3763 MTNILRQKAG
+3763 MTNVLRQKAG

-3789 LGQALIPIPGL
+3789 LGQALIPIPGV

-3818 AVDNAIAGG
+3818 AMDRAIA
-3827 DIAKKKAAALLEE
+3827 E
-3840 AQALGFT
+3840 
-3847 PEQAKVVAMQKTGIE
+3847 
-3862 DGGGFLGLFGLAGAK
+3862 
-3877 NPLKDISDV
+3877 S
-3886 YTTNDKFDPM
+3886 
-3896 SEEEYQNQV
+3896 
-3905 RMIEAADIATPG
+3905 
-3917 FDKEAAMK
+3917 EAAMEK
-3925 TLNDQRAARAAP
+3925 KKQIMEESAFLGFNSAQQTAIANAIMSKDAAAGAIPGITKDPEAITRSAYNRDYTPMTEDSKNAEIAAINARGRLSSKDPNYLNMNEREKARQAVYARFKSNGMEDP
-3937 GAFDRAQAEFMNS
+3937 MRAFDAAQSKFMLLGPSYEQLKLMYGEETLFGKQRLAEFKQKHS
-3950 GMDAEMLAR
+3950 EEM
-3959 YSNVAPEDLFAKMQL
+3959 KG
-3974 LELQDAHKD
+3974 
-3983 ELKSIEGKIAR
+3983 IEGKNAR
-3994 REELSGAEQ
+3994 GEELTYAELQLQ
-4003 KLKNELDRLTAAAA
+4003 KQYQTLTAAAA
-4017 ASPLG
+4017 NSPLG
-4022 MYGTLMDPKLFSP
+4022 IMGTLMNPQDFSP
-4035 KQFTDNLD
+4035 SQIVSAMDTSLGRGKLTE
-4043 ATLRRDQYNAED
+4043 ED
-4055 VKAGVTD
+4055 IA
-4062 STGKLVTDG
+4062 TGKYVGKQAGDYKEGFSDMQSLFANDPTI
-4071 QTRSGFADFST
+4071 QSLSAASGFGPKVA
-4082 LMKDVGIQGLTRD
+4082 
-4095 AGFGGKTSDALAALG
+4095 DALAALD
-4110 FDYSKVT
+4110 FDYSKINK
-4117 RDTTNEEILQMMRET
+4117 DTTDSQVMEMVRLALKE
-4132 LRVGVQARI
+4132 GVQARV
-4141 RGDELMPKVDMTLTR
+4141 RGKELMPKVDVTMTR
-4156 LEMMEEYGG
+4156 SEMMDEYGA

-4173 ETTDQRAKYQ
+4173 NYTAQRSQYKEK
-4183 ATKKTFEGMG
+4183 TKTFNDLG
-4193 GDARLGILQKFKD
+4193 GDARLAILNQIQSEVVP
-4206 AAIAPRTIV
+4206 ASARTY
-4215 TRVAPEGVNRDQIGG
+4215 TRSESVGASRDQYGG
-4230 RDAVTSVTYKG
+4230 KDNIYTVPAEDTGLLTSRQQN
-4241 ESMLTTAESQE
+4241 ERL
-4252 LEKLTAAQ
+4252 KLLAAQ
-4260 KAMNDARYIGLTV
+4260 KGMQDARYQPLEVERKIRLSTQGTTPAQTQQGL
-4273 NLKYRMS
+4273 
-4280 TAGQSPEEVAKG
+4280 
-4292 VAAEKAFA
+4292 AAERAYS
-4300 EFQLSNQTKLT
+4300 EFRLSNQKALADAI
-4311 AAVNAGKNA
+4311 AAGANA
-4320 TAEQLA
+4320 TKAQLA
-4326 LIKEETRLR
+4326 LLDKEDQLQTKLYGTSTVKL
-4335 DAGYVQKNVEL
+4335 AV
-4346 KIGDALQASEA
+4346 GDALQAAEA
-4357 AGLQITNKD
+4357 AGLNITNKD
-4366 LKNNTALVEILM
+4366 LVTNQRIQDILLEKQKTIEKLGGAGVAAIA
-4378 AKQQVIDANGTAA
+4378 AK
-4391 MSSVM
+4391 
-4396 ASVAEARAEDI
+4396 VAEARADAL
-4407 VTEIKLKQIT
+4407 VTEISAKQ
-4417 LEGIQQQSEEAGRNA
+4417 LELERKKAKVEEAAGVLRLA
-4432 TVAFAKWEASKTEAN
+4432 LASGDRDAIEDAQMNMRT
-4447 YKAWEHASKQQLGYQ
+4447 
-4462 TSAEGVQKQIA
+4462 AE
-4473 ALSEKAAKFL
+4473 SAAKNVENTIASLSKRAAAFM
-4483 DDAAKANPLKL
+4483 DEAAKANPLKL

-4513 LGGDGGAAANK
+4513 LGGDGGAK
-4524 ALEKSLDLL
+4524 ASKTIQKQTDLL
-4533 NKISSVAAKAYERMR
+4533 QKMASIAQQSYERIR
-4548 KEQQRTHDEYV
+4548 KAQQRTHDEYI

-4578 IQSEENLQA
+4578 IQTEENLQA
-4587 QLQIAGLQMRSD
+4587 QLQIAGLQMRSA

-4611 DAKQALEQFYIDQQR
+4611 EAKQALEQFYIDKQR

-4633 ADEKERYTKQFSESS
+4633 TDEKTKYEQEYTDTGAAS
-4648 EATQAIYDAA
+4648 QAIYDAA
-4658 MTRLN
+4658 LTRMN
-4663 SRFDFAQSVL
+4663 NRFDFAQKIMS
-4673 NGDEKMA
+4673 GDEAMT

-4688 MTMFGGKIKD
+4688 MTMFGGQ
-4698 SELITGDEGQKS
+4698 DEATMMDAMEG
-4710 TAANDEFNAYKN
+4710 TPLVAAKN
-4722 AGISIALQ
+4722 ALEKYERDKAAAIRGA
-4730 KQYKVQNVA
+4730 KARKA
-4739 GLYKKYTAIKPG
+4739 KKTN
-4751 RRTTAQ
+4751 TTADN
-4757 KAVIS
+4757 KI
-4762 KYNNL
+4762 
-4767 LALARREGAS
+4767 LADLVKLQDAAKKERSVNAAIAAAS
-4777 NSMIDAVSGL
+4777 DTL
-4787 TGEQDIT
+4787 TGQQDIT
-4794 MSTGIDADLAKF
+4794 MTTTAQEDFLKF
-4806 ESDNRDAIAAALEAG
+4806 QSINRDALAKATTDGVDQNSEITYTEMDREGNTSSKTGSIADLLASFEDKKNYADESQSAALIGAVG
-4821 DNITEAQETLLAE
+4821 QILKGTDYN
-4834 LEEKQSLAKVAANDA
+4834 SSDPFNPSGGGFS
-4849 LLAAL
+4849 
-4854 GGISAG
+4854 GGI
-4860 TLYNADTAF
+4860 
-4869 TAGASA
+4869 
-4875 FKGGIWEP
+4875 
-4883 KTGTGLTYGGKA
+4883 TGLSYGGKA
-4895 INSQDLAKQ
+4895 MSTSQMKV
-4904 YLKIYKGD
+4904 YRGT
-4912 TEESGLAATFANEA
+4912 TEESGLMATFMNEA
-4926 IMAQLRYK
+4926 IGSKLSYI
-4934 DQTGKEYSGAGNIL
+4934 DQNGKTQSGVGNIL
-4948 AYLTDLVNKM
+4948 AYLQGLVAKYPDVAT
-4958 GGGSLGIS
+4958 GIS
-4966 KLSADQGGLYQYL
+4966 KLNAEQRALYEFTRT
-4979 MSLVSAKN
+4979 LVSSKN
-4987 TFTTAQKTAVLAQR
+4987 TFTTEQKTAILAQR
-5001 TLEQGLNDFE
+5001 TVEQALNDF
-5011 QATGVDINI
+5011 QQSTGVDINV
-5020 ANLAEAD
+5020 ANLAGAD
-5027 VTDKQFTEYFNAL
+5027 VTDKQFDDYFKAL
-5040 GKTFE
+5040 GQKFE
-5045 DNAARDAAIQKMRD
+5045 DSAARDAAIEKMRAT
-5059 VLRDTY
+5059 LRDTY
-5065 GQALLAVD
+5065 GQALLSFD
-5073 VEQYAKFADSSDK
+5073 VEAYAKFADSSDL
-5086 RIGTLS
+5086 RIGKLS

-5098 KDVMDQIGNVM
+5098 KDVMSQIGNVM
-5109 SSPNQMTTLDKL
+5109 ADPSKMTTLDKL
-5121 LFGANFD
+5121 LFGSSFD

-5169 IKSYA
+5169 IKAYA

-5181 GAFNQ
+5181 GSFHQ
-5186 QSVTGADALTEAM
+5186 ESITGADALTTAM

-5209 TSKVNEYATAL
+5209 TGKVNEYATAL

-5227 ASLGVNATLATG
+5227 TSLGVNATLATG
-5239 LATSTTPTSAT
+5239 LATSTTPTGT

-5269 DAEQLAAEL
+5269 DAQQLAAEL
-5278 ARLIARQAGS
+5278 ARLIALQAGS
-5288 SVN
+5288 SVK

>member
-55 ETGVIDPEKVAE
+55 ETGVIDPEKVTE
-67 AATALKTLK
+67 AAAALKTLK

-116 RLRTVAS
+116 RLRSVAS
-123 KRTADKA
+123 KTTADKA
-130 ESEKNVRSAIQ
+130 ESEKNVRSAIK
-141 SGTYTTMS
+141 SGTYTSMS

-158 VDDKPLMEAQEEI
+158 VDEKPLREAQEEI
-171 RRLRGEL
+171 RRLRAEL

-187 FSASSP
+187 FSANSP
-193 RRAQETIDR
+193 RMAQQTIDR

-221 RVEGAESSVRRDPEI
+221 RITDAESDVRRDPEI
-236 VARATKPLSKDEQE
+236 ASRATKPLTKDEQE
-250 AAKRVKEREDRAR
+250 AARRVKEREGRAR
-263 ELSAA
+263 EL
-268 LKRANEATRNLQR
+268 
-281 EAEALRRQEML
+281 AEALRKANEASRRAQEEEAALHRQESI
-292 AESNAKA
+292 AERNRTAWTEEEIKA
-299 EGPVDETAPFTP
+299 HDDRAAAGDETFVAYT
-311 PAGSRGP
+311 R
-318 DQLGGLPTTPKVTAR
+318 KI
-333 RLPGPGA
+333 PGPGPEA
-340 EELPKIRAGI
+340 LPKIRAEI
-350 AAKRAEVA
+350 AAKKAEVEKV
-358 AARREQVE
+358 RKEQVE
-366 LARAMGEL
+366 LSRAMGEL
-374 LSSDPMEGLSLPGSS
+374 LSSDPMEGLSLPSS
-389 SIDAG
+389 SVIDTG

-419 PTEEMISDF
+419 PTEEMIKDF

-463 TRAARRSPRTTSAAT
+463 TRAARRSSRTTSAAT

-483 LASEDKFPQVDAGD
+483 LASEEKFPQVDAGD
-497 LASRLAKLE
+497 LAARLAKLE

-512 QAEKEKNKSATEAL
+512 QAEREKNKSATEAI

-556 KELDADRKKIARK
+556 KEVDKTRRDFNRK
-569 PIGLRPTG
+569 PIGRRPVG
-577 EEFQKRIDELSA
+577 EEFQKRIDELSV

-595 DETTGE
+595 DEETGE
-601 EITREVI
+601 EITREVTKETVEAVTG
-608 DKKTK
+608 KKIK
-613 KKTQEVVQ
+613 KKTREVVQ
-621 RPLRDDEIM
+621 RPLEDKEII
-630 EMLQDEFDAS
+630 EMLEDEFDAS

-649 SARERN
+649 SARERT

-669 TLVKYAK
+669 RLVKYAK
-676 NKMYQISGA
+676 DKMYKISGA

-749 TPNRPGAQ
+749 TPARPGAQ

-807 IAADQQEIVKL
+807 IAADQQDITKL

-929 FRNRSLVP
+929 FRVRSLVP

-1026 DMKANFAALAES
+1026 DMKANFAALAEG

-1130 KVQLAEGE
+1130 KVQLAEGS
-1138 DKEKLKEQLI
+1138 DKESLKEQLI

-1155 SEAAINPQDLLELV
+1155 SEAAINPQDLLKLV

-1232 IGPEAAAQLVERILS
+1232 VGPEAAAQLIERILS

-1259 DAIFSES
+1259 DAIFSKN
-1266 EREADSSK
+1266 ERDADSSK
-1274 RQEAELLLEERSRQ
+1274 REESELLLQERSRQ
-1288 LEIAERR
+1288 LEIAEKR

-1312 AQTPSN
+1312 PETPSN
-1318 FEFVGTDPKHKR
+1318 RSMKVVGD
-1330 LRGVGN
+1330 
-1336 VSEEIQNL
+1336 VSKEIQDR
-1344 GAEARTEIRPIQQ
+1344 GAEARSEMVPIHE
-1357 DVFDDYVTKPDVG
+1357 DIFDEYKTKPEVG
-1370 SQEEILSNFTRI
+1370 SQEEILSDFRRI
-1382 KKVEDL
+1382 KTVDDL
-1388 EPFGPDARAA
+1388 EPFGPDASAA
-1398 LAFSSLPVSL
+1398 LAFTSLPVAL
-1408 VRRLIKEDPELAKF
+1408 ARRLIKENPELEAL
-1422 ATPNNPIDATKS
+1422 ATPNNPIDPTKS
-1434 PKGGVLQVGEEAA
+1434 PKGGIIKVSEEAA
-1447 RAVLEALEKAGVRIS
+1447 RAVLQALEKAGVRIS
-1462 VGAFSNPD
+1462 VGEFSNQDEPD
-1470 EADSQSLVSVMH
+1470 SKSMVSVMH
-1482 FAEKLADDK
+1482 FAETLAEDK
-1491 FAAYVATGIAENV
+1491 FAAYVATGIAENI
-1504 ITSNVGGGGNALLN
+1504 ITSNISGNALVN
-1518 VQTPEYISYPSQ
+1518 IQTPELMSYSGNGL
-1530 DGKVKEDV
+1530 DGKVVDDV
-1538 AGFASPTAVV
+1538 GAFAVPEGIT
-1548 PSGVVRNLQ
+1548 PSGVVRTIQ
-1557 LARMYSDGRT
+1557 TPRRYASGRPV
-1567 ARNLSFTRKA
+1567 RTRKDLRRTIG
-1577 VAHEYGHAITLPYDN
+1577 HEFGHTIMRPYRGN
-1592 DESAQTYMRE
+1592 SESDAYMRE
-1602 RINRRGIGA
+1602 RIKQAGIGE
-1611 EQAESVSAYGGTDYR
+1611 EQAHSVSEYARNDDD
-1626 ELLAESYAVI
+1626 ELLAESYAVTQ
-1636 NGYLDDTGEEEQ
+1636 GYTTDEGEDDIAGG
-1648 DLAMGE
+1648 AP
-1654 GWAESLVPAL
+1654 WADSLVPAL
-1664 IDVIE
+1664 ITIVE
-1669 EAKQLTKKRNQASV
+1669 HAKELTQRWNKTAADR
-1683 ARRIARNSA
+1683 A
-1692 AAAASSAPAMTT
+1692 AAKAQAPSNMSV
-1704 GGLRGPGAGRGAR
+1704 GGLRGPATGRGAR
-1717 VVADRATTDDLYG
+1717 AIAARATTDDLYG
-1730 DTLGNFGA
+1730 DTLENFGA

-1768 RNFNLLPSDMVKE
+1768 RNFNLLPSDMVQE
-1781 EAAPGMSKEEIDGIE
+1781 EAAPGMGKEEIEGIK

-1839 DAGKIALDISELI
+1839 DSGKIALDISELI

-1904 EDAFPRTG
+1904 KDAFPRTG

-1923 RAWTGRRYTSSN
+1923 RAWTGKRWTSSN
-1935 LPDAPTPSEA
+1935 LPDAPATEPGKPETPSNFSA
-1945 PKEPSDISA
+1945 PSD
-1954 PDDNFD
+1954 DFD

-1991 MEADA
+1991 MEAEA
-1996 IARRVDEVIRGVAA
+1996 IARRVEEVIRGVAA

-2019 KKADAAESS
+2019 KKAEAAESS

-2097 AVEEQAASVQVA
+2097 AVEEQAAIVQVA

-2267 AQFRHALG
+2267 AQFRHDLG
-2275 VTDYGNNR
+2275 VGVNYGNNK

-2298 AEAPRQ
+2298 AEAPQQ
-2304 TIDEIRGYIEARS
+2304 TIEDIRGYIELRS

-2343 QAAIEPVTEEIDSL
+2343 QAAIDPVTEEIESL

-2367 RESLRAEQVNL
+2367 RQALQAEQVNL

-2419 AIADRTIAERGQD
+2419 AIADRKIAESGQD

-2466 SGTDALKQGQLRFP
+2466 SGTDALKAGQLRFP
-2480 GAVLPSDVRGT
+2480 QAVLPSDVRGT

-2634 PTILHVG
+2634 PSILHVG

-2648 KSLDESAKKSQ
+2648 RSLDESAKKSQ

-2674 ALRAIKTQVS
+2674 ALRAIRTQVS

-2736 AVGNELV
+2736 AVGNALV

-2756 REQSVEFAD
+2756 REQSVKFSD
-2765 AINYTADAAKGM
+2765 AINYTKDAAKGM

-2782 DIANVTP
+2782 NIANVTP

-2859 AGIAGYRMLSEKM
+2859 AGIAGYRMLSEKLLM
-2872 LTDLTAMKMRA
+2872 DLTAMKNRS
-2883 LGTMKDIPE
+2883 LGILKDVPE
-2892 ETAAEFDRLQGML
+2892 ETAAEFDRLQQML

-2913 FGSIDDMIR
+2913 FGSIDEMIR
-2922 TLQDPKRAEGLIRNL
+2922 TLEDPKRAEGLIRNL

-2976 TIKDLSQNFMAT
+2976 TIADLSQNFMAT
-2988 AFQPLFA
+2988 AFEPLFA

-3021 RDRMVAFMGVLADFG
+3021 RERMVAFMGTLADFG

-3047 NIFVGGIGSALDKGT
+3047 NVFVGGIGSALDKGT
-3062 QFGSVITGIVA
+3062 QFGSVITGIVSS
-3073 NLGPGLR
+3073 LGPGLK

-3314 YGMNETKGRAAQAM
+3314 YGMTETKGRAAQAM
-3328 LDGRGFVPGLLAM
+3328 LDGRGFVPGLLGM

-3492 AGAEIAAI
+3492 AGAEIAVI

-3505 ILKKQM
+3505 ALKNQLRT
-3511 ESGEI
+3511 GEI
-3516 TSEDYETRKQSA
+3516 TPADYETKRQGA
-3528 LDRIQQVKAKPV
+3528 LDRIQKIKAKPV

-3597 LEAQTKGD
+3597 LEAQAGGK

-3627 AALKGM
+3627 AALKAM
-3633 TTGISGKIAQM
+3633 TTGISGKIAQS

-3656 PKQFKTIERGGGATG
+3656 PKQFKTIERGGGKTG

-3702 ASRERIKSLPG
+3702 ESRQRIKSLPG
-3713 AGILGKIGGAVGMA
+3713 AGILGKIGGAVGIA
-3727 GVAAGLAS
+3727 GVAGGLAT
-3735 GASRLAGQVAPILSA
+3735 GASRLAGQMAPILSA
-3750 PIIGPFMDMLPKE
+3750 PIIGPLMEFLPKE
-3763 MTNILRQKAG
+3763 MTNVLKQKAG
-3773 PFQAMASGIG
+3773 PFQAMAAGIG
-3783 TAAGTA
+3783 TAAGSA
-3789 LGQALIPIPGL
+3789 LGQALIPIPGV
-3800 GAALG
+3800 GAMLG

-3818 AVDNAIAGG
+3818 AVDNAIAG
-3827 DIAKKKAAALLEE
+3827 
-3840 AQALGFT
+3840 
-3847 PEQAKVVAMQKTGIE
+3847 
-3862 DGGGFLGLFGLAGAK
+3862 
-3877 NPLKDISDV
+3877 S
-3886 YTTNDKFDPM
+3886 
-3896 SEEEYQNQV
+3896 
-3905 RMIEAADIATPG
+3905 
-3917 FDKEAAMK
+3917 EAAMEK
-3925 TLNDQRAARAAP
+3925 KKQVMEEATFLGFSTEQSKEIGEAVNSIDKDP
-3937 GAFDRAQAEFMNS
+3937 GAFPFIVNDPAAGYSAPDSRENLEARYQTDFATSAKEERDAAITSYMTSDVGKVTNLLTLGLQNLIGVGITMGPVGIDDKKEGDRRVKAYAAFREKQAEFM
-3950 GMDAEMLAR
+3950 GTALPLEDLMEVFGQDAMFTKQRLYDFKIRHGEEMKQIDGKLAR
-3959 YSNVAPEDLFAKMQL
+3959 N
-3974 LELQDAHKD
+3974 
-3983 ELKSIEGKIAR
+3983 
-3994 REELSGAEQ
+3994 EELSISE
-4003 KLKNELDRLTAAAA
+4003 KRLKDEFERLTAAAA
-4017 ASPLG
+4017 GSPMGVMGTITDTRVMSPTMMAKLIDQGARGKVTAEEAKAS
-4022 MYGTLMDPKLFSP
+4022 
-4035 KQFTDNLD
+4035 
-4043 ATLRRDQYNAED
+4043 E
-4055 VKAGVTD
+4055 
-4062 STGKLVTDG
+4062 GKLKEGDFKE
-4071 QTRSGFADFST
+4071 GFSKFESLLATAD
-4082 LMKDVGIQGLTRD
+4082 IQFMTEG
-4095 AGFGGKTSDALAALG
+4095 AGFGTKTADALSAAG
-4110 FDYSKVT
+4110 FDYSKIT
-4117 RDTTNEEILQMMRET
+4117 AETTDKEVLAMVKEALKPLI
-4132 LRVGVQARI
+4132 QARV
-4141 RGDELMPKVDMTLTR
+4141 RAKELTPQVDLSMTR
-4156 LEMMEEYGG
+4156 IEMMETFGG
-4165 EAGYKMFD
+4165 EAGYKLFD
-4173 ETTDQRAKYQ
+4173 KYAGQRDVYQ
-4183 ATKKTFEGMG
+4183 EKQKEFDSLG
-4193 GDARLGILQKFKD
+4193 GEARLAFLQSISDQSILGSNFLSQPLPGTRPG
-4206 AAIAPRTIV
+4206 AP
-4215 TRVAPEGVNRDQIGG
+4215 APPAPGLPFTGRIGAGGPVIPSGDYVIPQVDLREGTGFSQTSDPMGQYVN
-4230 RDAVTSVTYKG
+4230 TL
-4241 ESMLTTAESQE
+4241 LTTAQSVE
-4252 LEKLTAAQ
+4252 LENLKNKQKELT
-4260 KAMNDARYIGLTV
+4260 DARYETLEVDMKLRTS
-4273 NLKYRMS
+4273 L
-4280 TAGQSPEEVAKG
+4280 AGATEEDRANG
-4292 VAAEKAFA
+4292 IAAEKAFVTFKD
-4300 EFQLSNQTKLT
+4300 ENGKKLL
-4311 AAVNAGKNA
+4311 AAVQAGKNA
-4320 TAEQLA
+4320 SKEQLD
-4326 LIKEETRLR
+4326 LLKEEARLR
-4335 DAGYVQKNVEL
+4335 EGYLTTESTKLN
-4346 KIGDALQASEA
+4346 IGDALQAAEA
-4357 AGLQITNKD
+4357 AGLNISYKD
-4366 LKNNTALVEILM
+4366 LANNQALVELLL
-4378 AKQQVIDANGTAA
+4378 AKQNIIDALGGASAAQVESRGAEIIAEDFITKASIKQLAIEEEKAKIDILRARIDAARLSGDAQHVNVLEKELDARTAA
-4391 MSSVM
+4391 GS
-4396 ASVAEARAEDI
+4396 
-4407 VTEIKLKQIT
+4407 
-4417 LEGIQQQSEEAGRNA
+4417 
-4432 TVAFAKWEASKTEAN
+4432 
-4447 YKAWEHASKQQLGYQ
+4447 
-4462 TSAEGVQKQIA
+4462 
-4473 ALSEKAAKFL
+4473 ALSVLEKDYASLSASAQKWLDKAA
-4483 DDAAKANPLKL
+4483 AANPRKL
-4494 TKKEIDEIK
+4494 LQKDIDAIK
-4503 KLIAK
+4503 KMIAK
-4508 DPGSI
+4508 NPGSI
-4513 LGGDGGAAANK
+4513 LGGDGGAKDSKTLQKNI
-4524 ALEKSLDLL
+4524 DLL
-4533 NKISSVAAKAYERMR
+4533 NKMASVAQKAYDRMR
-4548 KEQQRTHDEYV
+4548 KEQQRTHDDYI

-4566 KRINERYQQRSD
+4566 KRINERYEQRSD
-4578 IQSEENLQA
+4578 IQTEENLQA
-4587 QLQIAGLQMRSD
+4587 QLQIAGLQMRSA

-4611 DAKQALEQFYIDQQR
+4611 DAKQELEQFYIDQQR
-4626 DAELKVV
+4626 DAELKVIT
-4633 ADEKERYTKQFSESS
+4633 DEKERYEKQFGDSS
-4648 EATQAIYDAA
+4648 TASQAIYDAA
-4658 MTRLN
+4658 MQRLN
-4663 SRFDFAQSVL
+4663 SRFEFAQQVL

-4688 MTMFGGKIKD
+4688 MTMFGGDIEGMVDVDGNVSNKANEEFKAY
-4698 SELITGDEGQKS
+4698 STGGGG
-4710 TAANDEFNAYKN
+4710 N
-4722 AGISIALQ
+4722 
-4730 KQYKVQNVA
+4730 
-4739 GLYKKYTAIKPG
+4739 YKKYAAIKKSK
-4751 RRTTAQ
+4751 RTKAQ
-4757 KAVIS
+4757 QAIVS
-4762 KYNNL
+4762 KYESL
-4767 LALARREGAS
+4767 LVAARKETAVNAMLDAS
-4777 NSMIDAVSGL
+4777 SGV

-4794 MSTGIDADLAKF
+4794 MTTDAEQDLEKF
-4806 ESDNRDAIAAALEAG
+4806 ESENRDGIAAALVAEE
-4821 DNITEAQETLLAE
+4821 NITTEQEDLLGE
-4834 LEEKQSLAKVAANDA
+4834 LEELRALADAAKKDA
-4849 LLAAL
+4849 LLGAL
-4854 GGISAG
+4854 GSIGRGIA
-4860 TLYNADTAF
+4860 YNESKEF
-4869 TAGASA
+4869 SPSGGGFS
-4875 FKGGIWEP
+4875 GGIA
-4883 KTGTGLTYGGKA
+4883 GLKYGGKA
-4895 INSQDLAKQ
+4895 MTQAQMKVYRGS
-4904 YLKIYKGD
+4904 
-4912 TEESGLAATFANEA
+4912 TEESGLAATFLNEA
-4926 IMAQLRYK
+4926 IMGQMRYT
-4934 DQTGKEYSGAGNIL
+4934 DDNGKEYAGAGGIL
-4948 AYLTDLVNKM
+4948 AYLTGRINSM
-4958 GGGSLGIS
+4958 GGAPEGIT
-4966 KLSADQGGLYQYL
+4966 KLNAEQDALYKYL
-4979 MSLVSAKN
+4979 RALVSSKN
-4987 TFTTAQKTAVLAQR
+4987 TFTDAQKTAILAQR

-5011 QATGVDINI
+5011 QSTGVDINI
-5020 ANLAEAD
+5020 ANLADAD
-5027 VTDKQFTEYFNAL
+5027 VTEKQFTDYFTAL
-5040 GKTFE
+5040 GKNFE

-5065 GQALLAVD
+5065 GQALLSVD
-5073 VEQYAKFADSSDK
+5073 VEQYAKFADSSDG

-5092 GVANSL
+5092 GVAKSL
-5098 KDVMDQIGNVM
+5098 KDVMDQIDGIM
-5109 SSPNQMTTLDKL
+5109 SSPNKMTSLDKL
-5121 LFGANFD
+5121 LFGADFD
-5128 PSNLSGANN
+5128 PNNLSGTGSV
-5137 PISNLQFGKTQIDY
+5137 SNLKFGKTQIEA
-5151 VTTAIT
+5151 VTTAVA
-5157 ATRDAFESSMNS
+5157 ATRDAFESSMDS
-5169 IKSYA
+5169 IKRYA
-5174 SELSGPL
+5174 AELSGPL
-5181 GAFNQ
+5181 GSFNQ
-5186 QSVTGADALTEAM
+5186 QSVTGADALTTAM

-5209 TSKVNEYATAL
+5209 TGKVNEYATAL

>member
-1 MADFE
+1 M
-6 NQGSEEDVISI
+6 
-17 GADTTDLAAASQQI
+17 
-31 TELANAFDR
+31 
-40 LAAATSAVS
+40 
-49 AAGIDP
+49 
-55 ETGVIDPEKVAE
+55 
-67 AATALKTLK
+67 
-76 EFSSD
+76 
-81 ARKEIF
+81 
-87 SIGAIDL
+87 
-94 SELSQELED
+94 
-103 ISRKMDLV
+103 
-111 SRAAD
+111 
-116 RLRTVAS
+116 
-123 KRTADKA
+123 
-130 ESEKNVRSAIQ
+130 
-141 SGTYTTMS
+141 
-149 PESARALFD
+149 
-158 VDDKPLMEAQEEI
+158 
-171 RRLRGEL
+171 
-178 AIAASRRSG
+178 
-187 FSASSP
+187 
-193 RRAQETIDR
+193 
-202 TVRERRDAA
+202 
-211 SRREE
+211 
-216 EALRS
+216 
-221 RVEGAESSVRRDPEI
+221 
-236 VARATKPLSKDEQE
+236 
-250 AAKRVKEREDRAR
+250 
-263 ELSAA
+263 
-268 LKRANEATRNLQR
+268 
-281 EAEALRRQEML
+281 
-292 AESNAKA
+292 
-299 EGPVDETAPFTP
+299 
-311 PAGSRGP
+311 
-318 DQLGGLPTTPKVTAR
+318 
-333 RLPGPGA
+333 
-340 EELPKIRAGI
+340 
-350 AAKRAEVA
+350 
-358 AARREQVE
+358 
-366 LARAMGEL
+366 
-374 LSSDPMEGLSLPGSS
+374 
-389 SIDAG
+389 
-394 KLKTEVRKKLL
+394 
-405 AAFSAKIKEETKSE
+405 
-419 PTEEMISDF
+419 
-428 KKIINQEQTGAV
+428 
-440 DRIVRDIVS
+440 
-449 ERASRSPLFERGMS
+449 
-463 TRAARRSPRTTSAAT
+463 
-478 GPASG
+478 
-483 LASEDKFPQVDAGD
+483 
-497 LASRLAKLE
+497 
-506 ERKKRL
+506 
-512 QAEKEKNKSATEAL
+512 
-526 ESAIKTLVE
+526 
-535 ADREADPEPKS
+535 
-546 TEIDEYTEDL
+546 
-556 KELDADRKKIARK
+556 
-569 PIGLRPTG
+569 
-577 EEFQKRIDELSA
+577 
-589 ATVDTY
+589 
-595 DETTGE
+595 
-601 EITREVI
+601 
-608 DKKTK
+608 
-613 KKTQEVVQ
+613 
-621 RPLRDDEIM
+621 
-630 EMLQDEFDAS
+630 
-640 QEEISEGLR
+640 
-649 SARERN
+649 
-655 QRAKNIS
+655 
-662 EAQLLAR
+662 
-669 TLVKYAK
+669 
-676 NKMYQISGA
+676 
-685 GIGKTEEKTLQE
+685 
-697 TIEGIIRSEGV
+697 
-708 GVSKDDL
+708 
-715 ALLEKFGVASETI
+715 
-728 DAASGDTEIL
+728 
-738 EKIGFGREKKG
+738 
-749 TPNRPGAQ
+749 
-757 RPDDVEKTGK
+757 
-767 FQQLLLDAEKEAME
+767 
-781 TGQDI
+781 
-786 GVVLANM
+786 
-793 LAAAEDRQRKIDAQ
+793 
-807 IAADQQEIVKL
+807 
-818 KEIQNDNTSAQGGA
+818 
-832 YFRAI
+832 
-837 GLPEGRIGRT
+837 
-847 DPFSRVAGRKIGP
+847 
-860 DQQEAINERARKIA
+860 
-874 ARYPGGLEAMHADV
+874 
-888 LTLNPEY
+888 
-895 DAATGESPRGMA
+895 
-907 GAERIEGTV
+907 
-916 TRREIAENPIGGL
+916 
-929 FRNRSLVP
+929 
-937 NAESE
+937 
-942 SGAQLSTSTISPT
+942 
-955 QAGPALEFM
+955 
-964 KELFASLK
+964 
-972 IVMAGMAETLSQ
+972 
-984 GRAIKPSDVQDLGVN
+984 
-999 LSILANLYD
+999 
-1008 QIQGMDPGRNEE
+1008 
-1020 LKKIVG
+1020 
-1026 DMKANFAALAES
+1026 
-1038 EDIAKLFSPGF
+1038 
-1049 VTERLG
+1049 
-1055 KSAGLS
+1055 
-1061 RTEKEGLALEVA
+1061 
-1073 GIARGVS
+1073 
-1080 AGGERVVG
+1080 
-1088 GMQAY
+1088 
-1093 SDSKQRATTG
+1093 
-1103 VYGGRVPRV
+1103 
-1112 PAPADAADAAEQ
+1112 
-1124 IKQLAG
+1124 
-1130 KVQLAEGE
+1130 
-1138 DKEKLKEQLI
+1138 
-1148 ALIGNQI
+1148 
-1155 SEAAINPQDLLELV
+1155 
-1169 KDPEIQKEIR
+1169 
-1179 EKFARSIDA
+1179 
-1188 YKLRMEPMGEAGL
+1188 
-1201 QPIGYEV
+1201 
-1208 QGTGGARGG
+1208 
-1217 GAGRIKEGTREVIDP
+1217 
-1232 IGPEAAAQLVERILS
+1232 
-1247 IEEVVAKIAEDI
+1247 
-1259 DAIFSES
+1259 
-1266 EREADSSK
+1266 
-1274 RQEAELLLEERSRQ
+1274 
-1288 LEIAERR
+1288 
-1295 LKQVEDRLRLQA
+1295 
-1307 FLSGR
+1307 
-1312 AQTPSN
+1312 
-1318 FEFVGTDPKHKR
+1318 
-1330 LRGVGN
+1330 
-1336 VSEEIQNL
+1336 
-1344 GAEARTEIRPIQQ
+1344 
-1357 DVFDDYVTKPDVG
+1357 
-1370 SQEEILSNFTRI
+1370 
-1382 KKVEDL
+1382 
-1388 EPFGPDARAA
+1388 
-1398 LAFSSLPVSL
+1398 
-1408 VRRLIKEDPELAKF
+1408 
-1422 ATPNNPIDATKS
+1422 
-1434 PKGGVLQVGEEAA
+1434 
-1447 RAVLEALEKAGVRIS
+1447 
-1462 VGAFSNPD
+1462 
-1470 EADSQSLVSVMH
+1470 
-1482 FAEKLADDK
+1482 
-1491 FAAYVATGIAENV
+1491 
-1504 ITSNVGGGGNALLN
+1504 
-1518 VQTPEYISYPSQ
+1518 
-1530 DGKVKEDV
+1530 
-1538 AGFASPTAVV
+1538 
-1548 PSGVVRNLQ
+1548 
-1557 LARMYSDGRT
+1557 
-1567 ARNLSFTRKA
+1567 
-1577 VAHEYGHAITLPYDN
+1577 
-1592 DESAQTYMRE
+1592 
-1602 RINRRGIGA
+1602 
-1611 EQAESVSAYGGTDYR
+1611 
-1626 ELLAESYAVI
+1626 
-1636 NGYLDDTGEEEQ
+1636 
-1648 DLAMGE
+1648 
-1654 GWAESLVPAL
+1654 
-1664 IDVIE
+1664 
-1669 EAKQLTKKRNQASV
+1669 
-1683 ARRIARNSA
+1683 
-1692 AAAASSAPAMTT
+1692 
-1704 GGLRGPGAGRGAR
+1704 
-1717 VVADRATTDDLYG
+1717 
-1730 DTLGNFGA
+1730 
-1738 SFALQTSPEGAPEVT
+1738 
-1753 GNTPGPGFSV
+1753 
-1763 GGLNK
+1763 
-1768 RNFNLLPSDMVKE
+1768 
-1781 EAAPGMSKEEIDGIE
+1781 
-1796 ERNKQKK
+1796 
-1803 ERFRVAVLQLM
+1803 
-1814 QENAAFIKRALAEGR
+1814 
-1829 EIYFGTYFDT
+1829 
-1839 DAGKIALDISELI
+1839 
-1852 PYDPNDAKSE
+1852 
-1862 AAARAK
+1862 
-1868 ALADATARNQQ
+1868 
-1879 SVARVQPSPGKGR
+1879 
-1892 GTGFGFAVEPEA
+1892 
-1904 EDAFPRTG
+1904 
-1912 IPAGEDAMAGY
+1912 
-1923 RAWTGRRYTSSN
+1923 
-1935 LPDAPTPSEA
+1935 
-1945 PKEPSDISA
+1945 
-1954 PDDNFD
+1954 
-1960 SMQKDLEETL
+1960 
-1970 ASDPE
+1970 
-1975 SALAKD
+1975 
-1981 NLRMLLEARG
+1981 
-1991 MEADA
+1991 
-1996 IARRVDEVIRGVAA
+1996 
-2010 HEVAAETES
+2010 
-2019 KKADAAESS
+2019 
-2028 AQNAEDELGLFE
+2028 
-2040 DFDESEYAE
+2040 
-2049 EGFIDDDTSNT
+2049 
-2060 SEIVEEIK
+2060 
-2068 GADQRTEDATER
+2068 
-2080 VADAKEEIAVA
+2080 
-2091 TEEVAT
+2091 
-2097 AVEEQAASVQVA
+2097 
-2109 TDAVSTGSGTEAATA
+2109 
-2124 ATTDSAS
+2124 
-2131 EVQEIEAEIAAI
+2131 
-2143 DAKRAELQEKISA
+2143 QEKISA

-2167 AKDKLRAAFDVLM
+2167 AKDKLRAALDVLI

-2192 AIEIDTDR
+2192 AIEMDTDR

-2233 GPESEEYKRLISEG
+2233 GPESEEYKRLSSEG
-2247 FKPDE
+2247 FTPDE

-2267 AQFRHALG
+2267 ARFRHALG
-2275 VTDYGNNR
+2275 VTDYGDKK

-2298 AEAPRQ
+2298 AEAPQQ
-2304 TIDEIRGYIEARS
+2304 TIEDIRAYIEARS

-2343 QAAIEPVTEEIDSL
+2343 QAAIAPVTEEIDSL
-2357 GAELRTLTGA
+2357 DAELKTLTGA
-2367 RESLRAEQVNL
+2367 REALQAEQVNL

-2459 INAIEMA
+2459 ISAIEMA

-2568 QKIVAAGDA
+2568 QKIVAAGNA

-2605 IRAVVPDTEMISRG
+2605 IRAVVPDTDMISRG

-2641 DANRAFS
+2641 SANQGFS
-2648 KSLDESAKKSQ
+2648 RSLDESSKKAQ
-2659 EASEAIATLTNTNVG
+2659 QASEAMATLTNTNVG
-2674 ALRAIKTQVS
+2674 ALRAIRTQVS

-2736 AVGNELV
+2736 AVGGQLV

-2756 REQSVEFAD
+2756 KEQAVKFSD
-2765 AINYTADAAKGM
+2765 AINYTKNAATGM

-2782 DIANVTP
+2782 NIANVTP

-2872 LTDLTAMKMRA
+2872 LMDLTAMKMRA

-2922 TLQDPKRAEGLIRNL
+2922 TLEDPKRAEGLIRNL

-2976 TIKDLSQNFMAT
+2976 TIADLSQNFMAT

-3007 MLNSKEITKFVDSV
+3007 MLASKEITKFVEGV
-3021 RDRMVAFMGVLADFG
+3021 RSRMVVFMKSLSDFG

-3047 NIFVGGIGSALDKGT
+3047 NVFVSGIGSALDKGT
-3062 QFGSVITGIVA
+3062 QFGSVITGIVS

-3100 FSLFSKIIATN
+3100 FSLFSKIITAN
-3111 PLVATITLLVAAI
+3111 PLIATITLLVAAI

-3152 FKVIGDALGTIMQ
+3152 FKVIGDALGTIMK

-3177 GLSLAIDVLMP
+3177 GLALAIDLLMP
-3188 LLTVFLATLS
+3188 FLTVFLATLS
-3198 VILKVITPFAKPL
+3198 VILKMITPFAKPL
-3211 GIIIGLFLALKTAMM
+3211 GIVIGLFLALKTAMM

-3239 NGIGGVW
+3239 NGIGGAW

-3314 YGMNETKGRAAQAM
+3314 YGMSETKGRAAQAM
-3328 LDGRGFVPGLLAM
+3328 LEGRGFVPGLLAM

-3401 TAFRDANQGKTVT
+3401 TAFRDANQGKTVA
-3414 GEDLEKL
+3414 GADLEKL

-3442 AGLDEGKSVT
+3442 AGLDAGKSVT

-3492 AGAEIAAI
+3492 AGAEIAVI

-3505 ILKKQM
+3505 ALRNQLRT
-3511 ESGEI
+3511 GEI
-3516 TSEDYETRKQSA
+3516 TPADYETKRQGA
-3528 LDRIQQVKAKPV
+3528 LDRIQKIKAKPA
-3540 NQKAVAVIGGLIEGQ
+3540 NQKAVSVIGGLIEGQ

-3584 LPDKTRNIIMARV
+3584 LPDKTRNLIMARV
-3597 LEAQTKGD
+3597 LEAQAGGK

-3627 AALKGM
+3627 AAMKAM
-3633 TTGISGKIAQM
+3633 TTGISGKIAQS
-3644 LTNLYNKVAAGV
+3644 LTNLYNKVAAAV
-3656 PKQFKTIERGGGATG
+3656 PKEFKTIERGGGKTG

-3692 SNRKVGKKEL
+3692 SNKKVGKKEL

-3713 AGILGKIGGAVGMA
+3713 AGMLGNMGRAVGIA
-3727 GVAAGLAS
+3727 GLAAGLAS

-3750 PIIGPFMDMLPKE
+3750 PIIGPFMDLLPKE

-3805 GMIGGALAEFVGN
+3805 GMIGGALAEFVGA
-3818 AVDNAIAGG
+3818 AVDGAVAGSE
-3827 DIAKKKAAALLEE
+3827 ASMRKKKALMDE
-3840 AQALGFT
+3840 AMFLGFSE
-3847 PEQAKVVAMQKTGIE
+3847 EQAKAIAEDKMREDRKLGKTASGE
-3862 DGGGFLGLFGLAGAK
+3862 DIPFLTTDPAET
-3877 NPLKDISDV
+3877 ISDA
-3886 YTTNDKFDPM
+3886 YTVDENFKPM
-3896 SEEEYQNQV
+3896 SQEEYDKKVAEISQTAASMGDGAALYIAQ
-3905 RMIEAADIATPG
+3905 MIGKLDKEKESRAAGNA
-3917 FDKEAAMK
+3917 FDK
-3925 TLNDQRAARAAP
+3925 
-3937 GAFDRAQAEFMNS
+3937 AQAEYMNA
-3950 GMDAEMLAR
+3950 GMDEEMLKR
-3959 YSNVAPEDLFAKMQL
+3959 YTNVENLRAKME
-3974 LELQDAHKD
+3974 LENYDVEHREAMAL
-3983 ELKSIEGKIAR
+3983 IAT
-3994 REELSGAEQ
+3994 
-4003 KLKNELDRLTAAAA
+4003 KLKNEEDLTAEEQKLIDDRKKLAIDAA

-4022 MYGTLMDPKLFSP
+4022 MYGTLLDMRIASP
-4035 KQFTDNLD
+4035 VQAVMNLD
-4043 ATLRRDQYNAED
+4043 ATLKRDTYTQADVDNKVKNAD
-4055 VKAGVTD
+4055 
-4062 STGKLVTDG
+4062 GKEITSDDIGKSRGSYLDI
-4071 QTRSGFADFST
+4071 QDLAKSGD
-4082 LMKDVGIQGLTRD
+4082 IQALTKS
-4095 AGFGGKTSDALAALG
+4095 AGFGTKTIDALAALG
-4110 FDYSKVT
+4110 FDYSKIT
-4117 RDTTNEEILQMMRET
+4117 RDTSNEEIMEMMRVT
-4132 LRVGVQARI
+4132 LRQGVQAKV
-4141 RGDELMPKVDMTLTR
+4141 RGQELMPKVDMDKTR
-4156 LEMMEEYGG
+4156 LELMEQYGG
-4165 EAGYKMFD
+4165 VAGYKMFD
-4173 ETTDQRAKYQ
+4173 QYTDDRAKYQ
-4183 ATKKTFEGMG
+4183 TADRNYQKLG
-4193 GDARLGILQKFKD
+4193 GDARLGLLQEIQSQ
-4206 AAIAPRTIV
+4206 AIPQRYIMQG
-4215 TRVAPEGVNRDQIGG
+4215 PGLGRDQVGG
-4230 RDAVTSVTYKG
+4230 QDASQSAVAYGPTSL
-4241 ESMLTTAESQE
+4241 LTVSEEAE
-4252 LEKLTAAQ
+4252 LKKLTAAQ
-4260 KAMNDARYIGLTV
+4260 KERTAARYKDLTAT
-4273 NLKYRMS
+4273 LQIRLS
-4280 TAGQSPEEVAKG
+4280 TMGATRAEVEAG
-4292 VAAEKAFA
+4292 VAAEKAYATFRTT
-4300 EFQLSNQTKLT
+4300 NQKALAAALT
-4311 AAVNAGKNA
+4311 AGKNA

-4326 LIKEETRLR
+4326 LLKEDTTTR
-4335 DAGYVQKNVEL
+4335 DKAYSTQVVSL
-4346 KIGDALQASEA
+4346 KVGDALQAAEA
-4357 AGLQITNKD
+4357 AGLAISDKD
-4366 LKNNTALVEILM
+4366 LANNVAIQKILLL
-4378 AKQQVIDANGTAA
+4378 KQRVIEANGGAA
-4391 MSSVM
+4391 TSNVL
-4396 ASVAEARAEDI
+4396 AQVAEARAADI
-4407 VTEIKLKQIT
+4407 VLEIKAKQIELEAILLKQSEAKT
-4417 LEGIQQQSEEAGRNA
+4417 RLENAALALADNKNAATQAEFDNA
-4432 TVAFAKWEASKTEAN
+4432 TRGAQNVGREAAN
-4447 YKAWEHASKQQLGYQ
+4447 
-4462 TSAEGVQKQIA
+4462 VQKKIA
-4473 ALSEKAAKFL
+4473 ELSAKAAQFL

-4494 TKKEIDEIK
+4494 TKAEIDEIK

-4524 ALEKSLDLL
+4524 ALQKSLDLL
-4533 NKISSVAAKAYERMR
+4533 GKISTVAAKAYDRMR
-4548 KEQQRTHDEYV
+4548 KEQQRTHDEYI
-4559 KQLDEQE
+4559 KQLDEQD
-4566 KRINERYQQRSD
+4566 KRINERYKQRSD
-4578 IQSEENLQA
+4578 IQTEENLQA

-4633 ADEKERYTKQFSESS
+4633 SDEKERYEKQFGDSS
-4648 EATQAIYDAA
+4648 AATQAIYDAA
-4658 MTRLN
+4658 LTRLN

-4688 MTMFGGKIKD
+4688 MTMFGGDIAG
-4698 SELITGDEGQKS
+4698 SELITGADGERK
-4710 TAANDEFNAYKN
+4710 TEANNAFNTYKN
-4722 AGISIALQ
+4722 SAISNALQ
-4730 KQYKVQNVA
+4730 KQYGVQNVA

-4751 RRTTAQ
+4751 NRTTAQ
-4757 KAVIS
+4757 KALIT
-4762 KYNNL
+4762 KYNSM
-4767 LALARREGAS
+4767 LATARKESAA
-4777 NSMIDAVSGL
+4777 NSMIEAVSGL

-4794 MSTGIDADLAKF
+4794 MATSIDAELAAF
-4806 ESDNRDAIAAALEAG
+4806 ESENRDAIAAALAAG
-4821 DNITEAQETLLAE
+4821 DNINEEQEALLAE
-4834 LEEKQSLAKVAANDA
+4834 LEERQSLAKAAADDA
-4849 LLAAL
+4849 LLSAL

-4869 TAGASA
+4869 TANASA
-4875 FKGGIWEP
+4875 FAGGIYEP

-4895 INSQDLAKQ
+4895 INSQELAKQ
-4904 YLKIYKGD
+4904 YLKIYKGS
-4912 TEESGLAATFANEA
+4912 TEESGLAATFANES

-4948 AYLTDLVNKM
+4948 AYLTELVNKQ

-4966 KLSADQGGLYQYL
+4966 RLSTDQGGLYQYL

-4987 TFTTAQKTAVLAQR
+4987 TFTTAQKTAILAQR

-5288 SVN
+5288 SVK